1 MFKKVLTIIM
11 GLGLA
16 IGAQAQIDPDDILF
30 WVGHGDAHAIVAIQW
45 DEDEVGLAW
54 GVNYDE
60 EVYLSVQDALDTIA
74 LYDPR
79 FNYRFSRYGSAGT
92 IMGFSSLNYDDGTLS
107 LSKGNTETPCVWVED
122 YSADP
127 SDWDW
132 DAAVEEENGIIL
144 ISTGC
149 YQSYTGIE
157 PVDPIS
163 YELPTDATIAF
174 SDILYWVG
182 EGSDSAALI
191 VNFGIP
197 DTAFAWGYRFNGS
210 ATVQQMTDAITAADP
225 RFWVVGLPSLYP
237 QGDIFF
243 IIDNGDTLKLSG
255 RDEENPGNYWEAL
268 INGGVSYSGASQTLV
283 NGDVF
288 KYGDQRA
295 ASRVCLQS
303 MDYGGVTYCMQS
315 AWPKAPTPVSV
326 PEVTPETP
334 VEATIAA
341 SDILYWVGEG
351 QNQAIMAINW
361 ADTALAWGYRF
372 DGNKTVANMMSDIAA
387 ADPRFSYTTGTYG
400 IDDILFARAEGDTL
414 RKQANSWWGSTQNG
428 VMDGGMSQPLHNN
441 DFEKWAEPA
450 AGIAVDST
458 YYGEEWGWSY
468 TYVYPMTIHP
478 VSVPAAA
485 PEPIELCTTVYPLPY
500 IEDFS
505 GYTDDQS
512 VRVTEVRAPMPT
524 CWTVLGNGRFHTD
537 YDTTPNTAAI
547 YFAGIGYATST
558 NSYGCMEVGNPY
570 FALIACQMHNGTY
583 EPGIQG
589 YNNYGGKRF
598 AILPMFD
605 HPLGQTMLTFNRRS
619 IARSGAALMIGYI
632 INDTADFTAVDS
644 LPMDYRITHFDTIHF
659 SDYSN
664 IPENARL
671 TLLWKSVDTVV
682 TGFPSNYYCGLDN
695 VKVELNP
702 NMPEPVPV
710 EATIAASDILYWV
723 GEGQNQAIM
732 AINWPDTALAWGYR
746 FDGNKTVANM
756 VNDITAA
763 DPRLSYTTGAYG
775 IDDILFARA
784 EGDTLRKS
792 SSDSWWSSTNNGAS
806 DAGMGQPLHNND
818 FEKWVEST
826 TGIKIDSTW
835 VEAYGG
841 YWEYTYVYPM
851 TIHPVSEP
859 EVTPEVPVEA
869 TIAAS
874 DILYWVGEGQNQ
886 AIMAINWPDTALAW
900 GYRFDGNKTVAN
912 MMDDITAADPRLSYT
927 TGAYGIDDILFA
939 RAEGDTLRKSSSDSW
954 WSSTNNGMSDAGMGQ
969 PLHNNDFEKW
979 AEPAAGVVVDSFS
992 YVWDSVTYWSY
1003 IYVYPMTIHPVS
1015 VPDTTG
1021 TNPQPHPEH
1030 GPFCGAVGT
1039 EGCDAIDGHS
1049 SSIVAWATGVSV
1061 VRGLDDIAVPD
1072 GPRVIYGSE
1081 SDAVG
1086 PIDFTTTTAV
1096 SLGDGGSATVTFAH
1110 PIRNGEGPD
1119 FAVFEN
1125 SFNDYFLELGFVEVS
1140 TDGERFVRFPATS
1153 LTQTETQ
1160 VVSEVDPTFINNL
1173 AGKYRV
1179 GYGTPFD
1186 LEELRDSTGINI
1198 DSIVYVR
1205 IVDVVGSINPQYAT
1219 YDAYGHIVNDPYPTS
1234 DPTGNWRS
1242 GGFDLTGVAVMYE
1255 NTNGSSEVA
1264 VDATIDQDAI
1274 LFWTGNGQ
1282 NSAVIAVNWAAPD
1295 TCLAWGV
1302 KWNGNATVQDLM
1314 DTIVAYDSRFTYTG
1328 TGMLSDIIYTADGHT
1343 FLLTAESA
1351 SPWGNYWMYNI
1362 NGAAAQ
1368 EMFNTQQVNNG
1379 DFVKWGDPNSGIMV
1393 DSTNWGYVWTTTVT
1407 PVSVPTVGI
1416 DDVKVAIEAL
1426 WPNPTTDVV
1435 NVSINRPVKAELYDL
1450 NGRSM
1455 AAFNLH
1461 EGTNVISLAHL
1472 NAGVYML
1479 RAEGTVMK
1487 VVKK

>member
-127 SDWDW
+127 NDWDW
-132 DAAVEEENGIIL
+132 EAAVEEENGIIL

-174 SDILYWVG
+174 NDILYWVG

-225 RFWVVGLPSLYP
+225 RFWVVGRPSWYP
-237 QGDIFF
+237 DGDIFF

-255 RDEENPGNYWEAL
+255 RDEENPGNYWEAN
-268 INGGVSYSGASQTLV
+268 INGNASFGGNEQTLV

-387 ADPRFSYTTGTYG
+387 ADPRFSYTMNGTY

-414 RKQANSWWGSTQNG
+414 RKQAYSWWSSAQNG
-428 VMDGGMSQPLHNN
+428 TMDAGMGQALHNN
-441 DFEKWAEPA
+441 DFEKWTEPA
-450 AGIAVDST
+450 AGVIVDSIWVDA
-458 YYGEEWGWSY
+458 YGGYWDY

-500 IEDFS
+500 TEDFS

-512 VRVTEVRAPMPT
+512 VRVTEVRAPIPT
-524 CWTVLGNGRFHTD
+524 CWTVLGDGRFHAD
-537 YDTTPNTAAI
+537 YDTTPNTANI
-547 YFAGIGYATST
+547 FFAGVGYATST

-695 VKVELNP
+695 VKVELDP
-702 NMPEPVPV
+702 NMPEPVPE

-732 AINWPDTALAWGYR
+732 AINWPDPALAWGYR

-756 VNDITAA
+756 VN
-763 DPRLSYTTGAYG
+763 
-775 IDDILFARA
+775 
-784 EGDTLRKS
+784 
-792 SSDSWWSSTNNGAS
+792 
-806 DAGMGQPLHNND
+806 
-818 FEKWVEST
+818 
-826 TGIKIDSTW
+826 
-835 VEAYGG
+835 
-841 YWEYTYVYPM
+841 
-851 TIHPVSEP
+851 
-859 EVTPEVPVEA
+859 
-869 TIAAS
+869 
-874 DILYWVGEGQNQ
+874 
-886 AIMAINWPDTALAW
+886 
-900 GYRFDGNKTVAN
+900 
-912 MMDDITAADPRLSYT
+912 DITAADPRLSYT

-1072 GPRVIYGSE
+1072 GPHVIYGSE

-1096 SLGDGGSATVTFAH
+1096 SLGDGGNATVTFAH
-1110 PIRNGEGPD
+1110 AIRNGEGPD

-1205 IVDVVGSINPQYAT
+1205 IVDVVGSIDPQYAT

-1255 NTNGSSEVA
+1255 NTDGSSEVA

-1302 KWNGNATVQDLM
+1302 KWNGSATVQDLM

-1343 FLLTAESA
+1343 FQLTAESA

-1379 DFVKWGDPNSGIMV
+1379 DFVKWGDPNSGIMI
-1393 DSTNWGYVWTTTVT
+1393 DSANWAYVWTTTVT

-1416 DDVKVAIEAL
+1416 DDVKVAIETL

>member
-1 MFKKVLTIIM
+1 MKKKLTLLLSILAFSAASYAQWDPVFNPTVAQDDIQFWTGTGSNRAVIAITWNDDVAGNIGIAWGVQWNGTTNLKSLM
-11 GLGLA
+11 DTLNLYDPRLSVTGNGAISNLSYQDEELGLDLVGPA
-16 IGAQAQIDPDDILF
+16 GYWWYNWKDANDNDKQSGGVLADMIVSGDFIDWLPMNATTFESEAADEMFMATNPNGSTSTNYPFAESSVQYWAGSGSNSAVVGVGFNGTVLVWGVRWSGNVHVSDLLDTINTLDSRMQIDGISNCYTDYMEYSDGTTSYETEGAGIMYKVNNTFASSICSQNAADGDYIFFSDNFSFPANSYIFVSTPNGGDTPNPNTRPIAVEDIQY
-30 WVGHGDAHAIVAIQW
+30 WVGSGDGSSVVVVSWDDEADDVVA
-45 DEDEVGLAW
+45 LAW
-54 GVNYDE
+54 GVHYDDE
-60 EVYLSVQDALDTIA
+60 YYPSVLDLLDSIKEYDSRFDYTVRRYMGEVYDIHTITYEDGTMSLAQTNTSEISVQVFTEEQIDDV
-74 LYDPR
+74 
-79 FNYRFSRYGSAGT
+79 SGSE
-92 IMGFSSLNYDDGTLS
+92 L
-107 LSKGNTETPCVWVED
+107 ED
-122 YSADP
+122 YSIWDGDMVTISTSGLFLLDDVEAVLPPSTPDP
-127 SDWDW
+127 QQPCE
-132 DAAVEEENGIIL
+132 ALALPYEEN
-144 ISTGC
+144 
-149 YQSYTGIE
+149 
-157 PVDPIS
+157 
-163 YELPTDATIAF
+163 
-174 SDILYWVG
+174 
-182 EGSDSAALI
+182 
-191 VNFGIP
+191 
-197 DTAFAWGYRFNGS
+197 
-210 ATVQQMTDAITAADP
+210 
-225 RFWVVGLPSLYP
+225 
-237 QGDIFF
+237 
-243 IIDNGDTLKLSG
+243 
-255 RDEENPGNYWEAL
+255 
-268 INGGVSYSGASQTLV
+268 
-283 NGDVF
+283 
-288 KYGDQRA
+288 
-295 ASRVCLQS
+295 
-303 MDYGGVTYCMQS
+303 
-315 AWPKAPTPVSV
+315 
-326 PEVTPETP
+326 
-334 VEATIAA
+334 
-341 SDILYWVGEG
+341 
-351 QNQAIMAINW
+351 
-361 ADTALAWGYRF
+361 
-372 DGNKTVANMMSDIAA
+372 
-387 ADPRFSYTTGTYG
+387 
-400 IDDILFARAEGDTL
+400 
-414 RKQANSWWGSTQNG
+414 
-428 VMDGGMSQPLHNN
+428 
-441 DFEKWAEPA
+441 
-450 AGIAVDST
+450 
-458 YYGEEWGWSY
+458 
-468 TYVYPMTIHP
+468 
-478 VSVPAAA
+478 
-485 PEPIELCTTVYPLPY
+485 
-500 IEDFS
+500 FS

-512 VRVTEVRAPMPT
+512 VRPYEARAQMPT
-524 CWTVLGNGRFHTD
+524 CWTILGNG
-537 YDTTPNTAAI
+537 TTQYIPSS
-547 YFAGIGYATST
+547 TST
-558 NSYGCMEVGNPY
+558 NSTY
-570 FALIACQMHNGTY
+570 FGGIGYSTSTNSFGAIVANDPFLSLIGSQIYTGSNASHTSSMTSTGTRRY
-583 EPGIQG
+583 
-589 YNNYGGKRF
+589 
-598 AILPMFD
+598 AMLPTFEQ
-605 HPLGQTMLTFNRRS
+605 PLSQTMLTFDHRT
-619 IARSGAALMIGYI
+619 SGAGARLVVGYVI
-632 INDTADFTAVDS
+632 SDTASFVGLDTMAADNRVLHHDTVHFANYAN
-644 LPMDYRITHFDTIHF
+644 LPA
-659 SDYSN
+659 
-664 IPENARL
+664 NARL
-671 TLLWKSVDTVV
+671 TFMWEV
-682 TGFPSNYYCGLDN
+682 TSTTNSTTGPGYRYCGIDN
-695 VKVELNP
+695 LKVELDN
-702 NMPEPVPV
+702 NAPEP
-710 EATIAASDILYWV
+710 T
-723 GEGQNQAIM
+723 
-732 AINWPDTALAWGYR
+732 
-746 FDGNKTVANM
+746 
-756 VNDITAA
+756 
-763 DPRLSYTTGAYG
+763 
-775 IDDILFARA
+775 
-784 EGDTLRKS
+784 
-792 SSDSWWSSTNNGAS
+792 
-806 DAGMGQPLHNND
+806 
-818 FEKWVEST
+818 
-826 TGIKIDSTW
+826 
-835 VEAYGG
+835 
-841 YWEYTYVYPM
+841 
-851 TIHPVSEP
+851 
-859 EVTPEVPVEA
+859 PVEA

-954 WSSTNNGMSDAGMGQ
+954 WSSTNNGASDAGMGQ

-979 AEPAAGVVVDSFS
+979 VEGTTGVLVDST
-992 YVWDSVTYWSY
+992 WDEAYGGYWSY
-1003 IYVYPMTIHPVS
+1003 TYVYPMTIHPVS

-1328 TGMLSDIIYTADGHT
+1328 TGSMLSDIIYTADGHT
-1343 FLLTAESA
+1343 FQLTAESA

-1379 DFVKWGDPNSGIMV
+1379 DFVKWGDPNSGIMI
-1393 DSTNWGYVWTTTVT
+1393 DSANWGYVWTTTVT

-1455 AAFNLH
+1455 DAFNLH

>member
-1 MFKKVLTIIM
+1 MKKKLTLLLSILAFSAASYAQWDPVFNPTVAQDDIQFWTGTGSNRAVIAITWNDDVAGNIGIAWGVQWNGTTNLKSLM
-11 GLGLA
+11 DTLNLYDPRLSVTGNGAISNLSYQDEELGLDLVGPA
-16 IGAQAQIDPDDILF
+16 GYWWYNWKDANDNDKQSGGVLADMIVSGDFIDWLPMNATTFESEAADEMFMATNPNGSTSTNYPFAESSVQYWAGSGSNSAVVGVGFNGTVLVWGVRWSGNVHVSDLLDTINTLDSRMQIDGISNCYADYMEYSDGTTSYETEGAGIMYKVNNTFASSICSQNAADGDYIFFSDNFSFPANSYIFVSTPNGGDTPNPNTRPIAVEDIQY
-30 WVGHGDAHAIVAIQW
+30 WVGSGDGSSVVVVSWDDEADDVVA
-45 DEDEVGLAW
+45 LAW
-54 GVNYDE
+54 GVHYDDE
-60 EVYLSVQDALDTIA
+60 YYPSVLDLLDSIKEYDSRFDYTVRRYMGEVYDIHTIT
-74 LYDPR
+74 YE
-79 FNYRFSRYGSAGT
+79 
-92 IMGFSSLNYDDGTLS
+92 DGTMS
-107 LSKGNTETPCVWVED
+107 LAQTNTSSI
-122 YSADP
+122 SAQVY
-127 SDWDW
+127 
-132 DAAVEEENGIIL
+132 AEE
-144 ISTGC
+144 
-149 YQSYTGIE
+149 
-157 PVDPIS
+157 
-163 YELPTDATIAF
+163 
-174 SDILYWVG
+174 
-182 EGSDSAALI
+182 
-191 VNFGIP
+191 
-197 DTAFAWGYRFNGS
+197 
-210 ATVQQMTDAITAADP
+210 
-225 RFWVVGLPSLYP
+225 
-237 QGDIFF
+237 
-243 IIDNGDTLKLSG
+243 
-255 RDEENPGNYWEAL
+255 
-268 INGGVSYSGASQTLV
+268 
-283 NGDVF
+283 
-288 KYGDQRA
+288 
-295 ASRVCLQS
+295 
-303 MDYGGVTYCMQS
+303 
-315 AWPKAPTPVSV
+315 
-326 PEVTPETP
+326 
-334 VEATIAA
+334 
-341 SDILYWVGEG
+341 
-351 QNQAIMAINW
+351 
-361 ADTALAWGYRF
+361 
-372 DGNKTVANMMSDIAA
+372 
-387 ADPRFSYTTGTYG
+387 G
-400 IDDILFARAEGDTL
+400 IDDVSGSDLEYYSVWDGDLVAISTSGLFLLDNVEAVLPPAE
-414 RKQANSWWGSTQNG
+414 Q
-428 VMDGGMSQPLHNN
+428 
-441 DFEKWAEPA
+441 
-450 AGIAVDST
+450 
-458 YYGEEWGWSY
+458 
-468 TYVYPMTIHP
+468 
-478 VSVPAAA
+478 
-485 PEPIELCTTVYPLPY
+485 PEPVELCTTVYPLPY
-500 IEDFS
+500 TEDFS
-505 GYTDDQS
+505 GYTMAS
-512 VRVTEVRAPMPT
+512 GNYPFVASAPMPT
-524 CWTVLGNGRFHTD
+524 CWTVLGNGRFTAA
-537 YDTTPNTAAI
+537 YDTAADAST
-547 YFAGIGYATST
+547 YFGGIGQATST
-558 NSYGCMEVGNPY
+558 NNWGCITPGDPFLSLIVYGNY
-570 FALIACQMHNGTY
+570 DGTY
-583 EPGIQG
+583 ASYVQ
-589 YNNYGGKRF
+589 NHANYGTRRY
-598 AILPMFD
+598 AILPKFD
-605 HPLGQTMLTFNRRS
+605 HSLSQALLTMDHRTGS
-619 IARSGAALMIGYI
+619 YARSGASFIVGYI
-632 INDTADFTAVDS
+632 VSDTSDFTPLVTFLQDRRV
-644 LPMDYRITHFDTIHF
+644 LHHDTVRF
-659 SDYSN
+659 SEYSTT
-664 IPENARL
+664 IPDDARL
-671 TLLWKSVDTVV
+671 TFLWMSTDTNH
-682 TGFPSNYYCGLDN
+682 TGDAPGNYYLGIDN
-695 VKVELNP
+695 LKVELDP
-702 NMPEPVPV
+702 NMPEPVP
-710 EATIAASDILYWV
+710 E
-723 GEGQNQAIM
+723 
-732 AINWPDTALAWGYR
+732 
-746 FDGNKTVANM
+746 
-756 VNDITAA
+756 
-763 DPRLSYTTGAYG
+763 
-775 IDDILFARA
+775 
-784 EGDTLRKS
+784 
-792 SSDSWWSSTNNGAS
+792 
-806 DAGMGQPLHNND
+806 
-818 FEKWVEST
+818 
-826 TGIKIDSTW
+826 
-835 VEAYGG
+835 
-841 YWEYTYVYPM
+841 
-851 TIHPVSEP
+851 
-859 EVTPEVPVEA
+859 EA

-1049 SSIVAWATGVSV
+1049 SSIVAWATSVSV

-1072 GPRVIYGSE
+1072 GPHVIYGSE

-1205 IVDVVGSINPQYAT
+1205 IVDVVGSIDPQYAT

-1328 TGMLSDIIYTADGHT
+1328 TGSMLSDIIYTADGHT
-1343 FLLTAESA
+1343 FQLTAESA

-1379 DFVKWGDPNSGIMV
+1379 DFVKWGDPNSGIMI
-1393 DSTNWGYVWTTTVT
+1393 DSANWGYVWTTTVT

>member
-1 MFKKVLTIIM
+1 MKKKLTLLLSILAFSAASYAQWDPVFNPTVAQDDIQFWTGTGSNRAVIAITWNDDVAGNIGIAWGVQWNGTTNLKSLM
-11 GLGLA
+11 DTLNLYDPRLSVTGNGAISNLSYQDEELGLDLVGPA
-16 IGAQAQIDPDDILF
+16 GYWWYNWKDANDNDKQSGGVLADMIVSGDFIDWLPMNATTFESEAADEMFMATNPNGSTSTNYPFAESSVQYWAGSGSNSAVVGVGFNGTVLVWGVRWSGNVHVSDLLDTINTLDSRMQIDGISNCYADYMEYSDGTTSYETEGAGIMYKVNNTFASSICSQNAADGDYIFFSDNFSFPANSYIFVSTPNGGDTPNPNTRPIAVEDIQY
-30 WVGHGDAHAIVAIQW
+30 WVGSGDGSSVVVVSWDDEADDVVA
-45 DEDEVGLAW
+45 LAW
-54 GVNYDE
+54 GVHYDDE
-60 EVYLSVQDALDTIA
+60 YYPSVLDLLDSIKEYDSRFDYTVRRYMGEVYDIHTIT
-74 LYDPR
+74 YE
-79 FNYRFSRYGSAGT
+79 
-92 IMGFSSLNYDDGTLS
+92 DGTMS
-107 LSKGNTETPCVWVED
+107 LAQTNTSSI
-122 YSADP
+122 SAQVY
-127 SDWDW
+127 
-132 DAAVEEENGIIL
+132 AEE
-144 ISTGC
+144 
-149 YQSYTGIE
+149 
-157 PVDPIS
+157 
-163 YELPTDATIAF
+163 
-174 SDILYWVG
+174 
-182 EGSDSAALI
+182 
-191 VNFGIP
+191 
-197 DTAFAWGYRFNGS
+197 
-210 ATVQQMTDAITAADP
+210 
-225 RFWVVGLPSLYP
+225 
-237 QGDIFF
+237 
-243 IIDNGDTLKLSG
+243 
-255 RDEENPGNYWEAL
+255 
-268 INGGVSYSGASQTLV
+268 
-283 NGDVF
+283 
-288 KYGDQRA
+288 
-295 ASRVCLQS
+295 
-303 MDYGGVTYCMQS
+303 
-315 AWPKAPTPVSV
+315 
-326 PEVTPETP
+326 
-334 VEATIAA
+334 
-341 SDILYWVGEG
+341 
-351 QNQAIMAINW
+351 
-361 ADTALAWGYRF
+361 
-372 DGNKTVANMMSDIAA
+372 
-387 ADPRFSYTTGTYG
+387 G
-400 IDDILFARAEGDTL
+400 IDDVSGSDLEYYSVWDGDLVAISTSGLFLLDNVEAVLPPAE
-414 RKQANSWWGSTQNG
+414 Q
-428 VMDGGMSQPLHNN
+428 
-441 DFEKWAEPA
+441 
-450 AGIAVDST
+450 
-458 YYGEEWGWSY
+458 
-468 TYVYPMTIHP
+468 
-478 VSVPAAA
+478 
-485 PEPIELCTTVYPLPY
+485 PEPVELCTTVYPLPY
-500 IEDFS
+500 TEDFS
-505 GYTDDQS
+505 GYTMAS
-512 VRVTEVRAPMPT
+512 GNYPFVASAPMPT
-524 CWTVLGNGRFHTD
+524 CWTVLGNGRFTAA
-537 YDTTPNTAAI
+537 YDTAADAST
-547 YFAGIGYATST
+547 YFGGIGQATST
-558 NSYGCMEVGNPY
+558 NNWGCITPGDPFLSLTVYGNY
-570 FALIACQMHNGTY
+570 DGTY
-583 EPGIQG
+583 ASYVQ
-589 YNNYGGKRF
+589 NHANYGTRRY
-598 AILPMFD
+598 AILPKFD
-605 HPLGQTMLTFNRRS
+605 HSLSQALLTMDHRTGS
-619 IARSGAALMIGYI
+619 YARSGASFIVGYI
-632 INDTADFTAVDS
+632 VSDTSDFTPLVTFLQDRRV
-644 LPMDYRITHFDTIHF
+644 LHHDTVRF
-659 SDYSN
+659 SEYSTT
-664 IPENARL
+664 IPDDARL
-671 TLLWKSVDTVV
+671 TFLWMSTDTNH
-682 TGFPSNYYCGLDN
+682 TGDAPGYYYLGIDN
-695 VKVELNP
+695 LKVELDP

-756 VNDITAA
+756 VN
-763 DPRLSYTTGAYG
+763 
-775 IDDILFARA
+775 
-784 EGDTLRKS
+784 
-792 SSDSWWSSTNNGAS
+792 
-806 DAGMGQPLHNND
+806 
-818 FEKWVEST
+818 
-826 TGIKIDSTW
+826 
-835 VEAYGG
+835 
-841 YWEYTYVYPM
+841 
-851 TIHPVSEP
+851 
-859 EVTPEVPVEA
+859 
-869 TIAAS
+869 
-874 DILYWVGEGQNQ
+874 
-886 AIMAINWPDTALAW
+886 
-900 GYRFDGNKTVAN
+900 
-912 MMDDITAADPRLSYT
+912 DITAADPRLSYT

-1021 TNPQPHPEH
+1021 TNPQPQPEH

-1072 GPRVIYGSE
+1072 GPHVIYGSE

-1205 IVDVVGSINPQYAT
+1205 IVDVVGSIDPQYAT

-1343 FLLTAESA
+1343 FQLTAESA

-1379 DFVKWGDPNSGIMV
+1379 DFVKWGDPNSGIMI

>member
-16 IGAQAQIDPDDILF
+16 IGAQAQIDPNDILF

-127 SDWDW
+127 NDWDW
-132 DAAVEEENGIIL
+132 EAAVEEENGIIL

-174 SDILYWVG
+174 NDILYWVG

-225 RFWVVGLPSLYP
+225 RFWVVGRPSWYP
-237 QGDIFF
+237 DGDIFF

-414 RKQANSWWGSTQNG
+414 RKSSSDSWWSSTNNG
-428 VMDGGMSQPLHNN
+428 ASDAGMGQPLHNN
-441 DFEKWAEPA
+441 DFEKWAESTT
-450 AGIAVDST
+450 GIKIDST
-458 YYGEEWGWSY
+458 WVEAYGGYWDY

-500 IEDFS
+500 TEDFS
-505 GYTDDQS
+505 GYTMAS
-512 VRVTEVRAPMPT
+512 GNYPFVASAPMPT
-524 CWTVLGNGRFHTD
+524 CWTVLGNGRFTAA
-537 YDTTPNTAAI
+537 YDTAADAST
-547 YFAGIGYATST
+547 FFGGIGQATTT
-558 NSYGCMEVGNPY
+558 NNWGCITPGDPFLSLTVYGNY
-570 FALIACQMHNGTY
+570 DGTY
-583 EPGIQG
+583 ASYVQ
-589 YNNYGGKRF
+589 NHANYGTRRY
-598 AILPMFD
+598 AILPKFD
-605 HPLGQTMLTFNRRS
+605 HSLSQALLTMDHRTGS
-619 IARSGAALMIGYI
+619 YARSGASFIVGYI
-632 INDTADFTAVDS
+632 VSDTSDFTPLVTFLQDRRV
-644 LPMDYRITHFDTIHF
+644 LHHDTVRF
-659 SDYSN
+659 SEYSTT
-664 IPENARL
+664 IPDDARL
-671 TLLWKSVDTVV
+671 TFLWMSTDTNH
-682 TGFPSNYYCGLDN
+682 TGDAPGYYYLGIDN
-695 VKVELNP
+695 LKVELDP

-775 IDDILFARA
+775 IDDILFAR
-784 EGDTLRKS
+784 G
-792 SSDSWWSSTNNGAS
+792 
-806 DAGMGQPLHNND
+806 
-818 FEKWVEST
+818 
-826 TGIKIDSTW
+826 
-835 VEAYGG
+835 
-841 YWEYTYVYPM
+841 
-851 TIHPVSEP
+851 
-859 EVTPEVPVEA
+859 
-869 TIAAS
+869 
-874 DILYWVGEGQNQ
+874 
-886 AIMAINWPDTALAW
+886 
-900 GYRFDGNKTVAN
+900 
-912 MMDDITAADPRLSYT
+912 
-927 TGAYGIDDILFA
+927 
-939 RAEGDTLRKSSSDSW
+939 EGDTLRKSSSDSW

-979 AEPAAGVVVDSFS
+979 VEGTTGIKIDSTWVEA
-992 YVWDSVTYWSY
+992 YGGYWEY
-1003 IYVYPMTIHPVS
+1003 TYVYPMTIHPVS

-1198 DSIVYVR
+1198 DSIAYVR

-1343 FLLTAESA
+1343 FQLTAESA

-1379 DFVKWGDPNSGIMV
+1379 DFVKWGDPNSGIMI

>member
-1 MFKKVLTIIM
+1 MKKKLTLLLSILAFSAASYAQWGDPVFNPTVAQDDIQFWTGTGSNRAVIAITWNDDVAGNIGIAWGVQWNGTTNLKSLM
-11 GLGLA
+11 DTLNLYDPRLSVTGNGAISNLSYQDEELGLDLVGPA
-16 IGAQAQIDPDDILF
+16 GYWWYNWKDANDNDKQSGGVLADMIVSGDFIDWLPMNATTFESEAADEMFMATNPNGSTSTNYPFAESSVQYWAGSGSNSAVVGVGFNGTVLVWGVRWSGNVHVSDLLDTINTLDSRMQIDGISNCYTDYMEYSDGTTSYETEGAGIMYKVNNTFASSICSQNAADGDYIFFSDNFSFPANSYIFVSTPNGGDTPNPNTRPIAVEDIQY
-30 WVGHGDAHAIVAIQW
+30 WVGSGDGNSVVVVSWDDEADDVVA
-45 DEDEVGLAW
+45 LAW
-54 GVNYDE
+54 GVHYDDE
-60 EVYLSVQDALDTIA
+60 YYPSVLDLLDSIKEYDSRFDYTVRRYRGEVYDIHTITYEDGTMSLAQTNTSEISVQVFTEEQIDDV
-74 LYDPR
+74 
-79 FNYRFSRYGSAGT
+79 SGSE
-92 IMGFSSLNYDDGTLS
+92 L
-107 LSKGNTETPCVWVED
+107 ED
-122 YSADP
+122 YSIWDGDMVTISTSGLFLLDDVEAVLPPSTPDP
-127 SDWDW
+127 QQPCE
-132 DAAVEEENGIIL
+132 ALVLPYEEN
-144 ISTGC
+144 
-149 YQSYTGIE
+149 
-157 PVDPIS
+157 
-163 YELPTDATIAF
+163 
-174 SDILYWVG
+174 
-182 EGSDSAALI
+182 
-191 VNFGIP
+191 
-197 DTAFAWGYRFNGS
+197 
-210 ATVQQMTDAITAADP
+210 
-225 RFWVVGLPSLYP
+225 
-237 QGDIFF
+237 
-243 IIDNGDTLKLSG
+243 
-255 RDEENPGNYWEAL
+255 
-268 INGGVSYSGASQTLV
+268 
-283 NGDVF
+283 
-288 KYGDQRA
+288 
-295 ASRVCLQS
+295 
-303 MDYGGVTYCMQS
+303 
-315 AWPKAPTPVSV
+315 
-326 PEVTPETP
+326 
-334 VEATIAA
+334 
-341 SDILYWVGEG
+341 
-351 QNQAIMAINW
+351 
-361 ADTALAWGYRF
+361 
-372 DGNKTVANMMSDIAA
+372 
-387 ADPRFSYTTGTYG
+387 
-400 IDDILFARAEGDTL
+400 
-414 RKQANSWWGSTQNG
+414 
-428 VMDGGMSQPLHNN
+428 
-441 DFEKWAEPA
+441 
-450 AGIAVDST
+450 
-458 YYGEEWGWSY
+458 
-468 TYVYPMTIHP
+468 
-478 VSVPAAA
+478 
-485 PEPIELCTTVYPLPY
+485 
-500 IEDFS
+500 FS

-512 VRVTEVRAPMPT
+512 VRPYEARAQMPT
-524 CWTVLGNGRFHTD
+524 CWTILGNG
-537 YDTTPNTAAI
+537 TTQYIPSS
-547 YFAGIGYATST
+547 TST
-558 NSYGCMEVGNPY
+558 NSTY
-570 FALIACQMHNGTY
+570 FGGIGYSTSTNSFGAIAAHDPFLSLIGSQIYTGSNASHTSSMTSTGTRRY
-583 EPGIQG
+583 
-589 YNNYGGKRF
+589 
-598 AILPMFD
+598 AMLPTFEQ
-605 HPLGQTMLTFNRRS
+605 PLSQTMLTFDHRT
-619 IARSGAALMIGYI
+619 SGAGARLVVGYVI
-632 INDTADFTAVDS
+632 SDTASFVGLDTMAADNRVLHHDTVHFANYAN
-644 LPMDYRITHFDTIHF
+644 LPA
-659 SDYSN
+659 
-664 IPENARL
+664 NARL
-671 TLLWKSVDTVV
+671 TFMWEV
-682 TGFPSNYYCGLDN
+682 TSTTNSTTGPGYRYCGIDN
-695 VKVELNP
+695 LKVEFDN
-702 NMPEPVPV
+702 NAPEPTPV

-763 DPRLSYTTGAYG
+763 DPRLSYTTGTYG

-818 FEKWVEST
+818 FEKWVEGT
-826 TGIKIDSTW
+826 TGVLVDSTW
-835 VEAYGG
+835 DEAYGG
-841 YWEYTYVYPM
+841 YW
-851 TIHPVSEP
+851 
-859 EVTPEVPVEA
+859 
-869 TIAAS
+869 
-874 DILYWVGEGQNQ
+874 
-886 AIMAINWPDTALAW
+886 
-900 GYRFDGNKTVAN
+900 
-912 MMDDITAADPRLSYT
+912 SYT
-927 TGAYGIDDILFA
+927 
-939 RAEGDTLRKSSSDSW
+939 
-954 WSSTNNGMSDAGMGQ
+954 
-969 PLHNNDFEKW
+969 
-979 AEPAAGVVVDSFS
+979 
-992 YVWDSVTYWSY
+992 
-1003 IYVYPMTIHPVS
+1003 YVYPMTIHPVS

-1021 TNPQPHPEH
+1021 TNPQPQPEL

-1205 IVDVVGSINPQYAT
+1205 IVDVVGSIDPQYAT

-1328 TGMLSDIIYTADGHT
+1328 TGSMLSDIIYTADGHT
-1343 FLLTAESA
+1343 FQLTAESA

-1379 DFVKWGDPNSGIMV
+1379 DFVKWGDPNSGIMI
-1393 DSTNWGYVWTTTVT
+1393 DSANWGYVWTTTVT

-1461 EGTNVISLAHL
+1461 EGTNAISLAHL
-1472 NAGVYML
+1472 NSGVYML

>member
-1 MFKKVLTIIM
+1 MKKKLTLLLSILAFSAASYAQWDPVFNPTVAQDDIQFWTGTGSNRAVIAITWNDDVAGNIGIAWGVQWNGTTNLKSLM
-11 GLGLA
+11 DTLNLYDPRLSVTGNGAISNLSYQDEELGLDLVGPA
-16 IGAQAQIDPDDILF
+16 GYWWYNWKDANDNDKQSGGVLADMIVSGDFIDWLPMNATTFESEAADEMFMATNPNGSTSTNYPFAESSVQYWAGSGSNSAVVGVGFNGTVLVWGVRWSGNVHVSDLLDTINTLDSRMQIDGISNCYADYMEYSDGTTSYETEGAGIMYKVNNTFASSICSQNAADGDYIFFSDNFSFPANSYIFVSTPNGGDTPNPNTRPIAVEDIQY
-30 WVGHGDAHAIVAIQW
+30 WVGSGDGSSVVVVSWDDEADDVVA
-45 DEDEVGLAW
+45 LAW
-54 GVNYDE
+54 GVHYDDE
-60 EVYLSVQDALDTIA
+60 YYPSVLDLLDSIKEYDSRFDYTVRRYMGEVYDIHTIT
-74 LYDPR
+74 YE
-79 FNYRFSRYGSAGT
+79 
-92 IMGFSSLNYDDGTLS
+92 DGTMS
-107 LSKGNTETPCVWVED
+107 LAQTNTSSI
-122 YSADP
+122 SAQVY
-127 SDWDW
+127 
-132 DAAVEEENGIIL
+132 AEE
-144 ISTGC
+144 
-149 YQSYTGIE
+149 
-157 PVDPIS
+157 
-163 YELPTDATIAF
+163 
-174 SDILYWVG
+174 
-182 EGSDSAALI
+182 
-191 VNFGIP
+191 
-197 DTAFAWGYRFNGS
+197 
-210 ATVQQMTDAITAADP
+210 
-225 RFWVVGLPSLYP
+225 
-237 QGDIFF
+237 
-243 IIDNGDTLKLSG
+243 
-255 RDEENPGNYWEAL
+255 
-268 INGGVSYSGASQTLV
+268 
-283 NGDVF
+283 
-288 KYGDQRA
+288 
-295 ASRVCLQS
+295 
-303 MDYGGVTYCMQS
+303 
-315 AWPKAPTPVSV
+315 
-326 PEVTPETP
+326 
-334 VEATIAA
+334 
-341 SDILYWVGEG
+341 
-351 QNQAIMAINW
+351 
-361 ADTALAWGYRF
+361 
-372 DGNKTVANMMSDIAA
+372 
-387 ADPRFSYTTGTYG
+387 G
-400 IDDILFARAEGDTL
+400 IDDVSGSDLEYYSVWDGDLVAISTSGLFLLDNVEAVLPPAE
-414 RKQANSWWGSTQNG
+414 Q
-428 VMDGGMSQPLHNN
+428 
-441 DFEKWAEPA
+441 
-450 AGIAVDST
+450 
-458 YYGEEWGWSY
+458 
-468 TYVYPMTIHP
+468 
-478 VSVPAAA
+478 
-485 PEPIELCTTVYPLPY
+485 PEPVELCTTVYPLPY
-500 IEDFS
+500 TEDFS
-505 GYTDDQS
+505 GYTMAS
-512 VRVTEVRAPMPT
+512 GNYPFVASAPMPT
-524 CWTVLGNGRFHTD
+524 CWTVLGNGRFTAA
-537 YDTTPNTAAI
+537 YDTAADAST
-547 YFAGIGYATST
+547 YFGGIGQATST
-558 NSYGCMEVGNPY
+558 NNWGCITPGDPFLSLTVYGNY
-570 FALIACQMHNGTY
+570 DGTY
-583 EPGIQG
+583 ASYVQ
-589 YNNYGGKRF
+589 NHANYGTRRY
-598 AILPMFD
+598 AILPKFD
-605 HPLGQTMLTFNRRS
+605 HSLSQALLTMDHRTGS
-619 IARSGAALMIGYI
+619 YARSGASFIVGYI
-632 INDTADFTAVDS
+632 VSDTSDFTPLVTFLQDRRV
-644 LPMDYRITHFDTIHF
+644 LHHDTVRF
-659 SDYSN
+659 SEYSTT
-664 IPENARL
+664 IPDDARL
-671 TLLWKSVDTVV
+671 TFLWMSTDTNH
-682 TGFPSNYYCGLDN
+682 TGDAPGYYYLGIDN
-695 VKVELNP
+695 LKVELDP

-792 SSDSWWSSTNNGAS
+792 SSDSWWSSTNNG
-806 DAGMGQPLHNND
+806 
-818 FEKWVEST
+818 
-826 TGIKIDSTW
+826 
-835 VEAYGG
+835 
-841 YWEYTYVYPM
+841 
-851 TIHPVSEP
+851 
-859 EVTPEVPVEA
+859 
-869 TIAAS
+869 
-874 DILYWVGEGQNQ
+874 
-886 AIMAINWPDTALAW
+886 
-900 GYRFDGNKTVAN
+900 
-912 MMDDITAADPRLSYT
+912 
-927 TGAYGIDDILFA
+927 
-939 RAEGDTLRKSSSDSW
+939 
-954 WSSTNNGMSDAGMGQ
+954 MSDAGMGQ
-969 PLHNNDFEKW
+969 PLQNNDFEKW

-1072 GPRVIYGSE
+1072 GPHVIYGSE

-1160 VVSEVDPTFINNL
+1160 VVSEVDPTFIKNL

-1205 IVDVVGSINPQYAT
+1205 IVDVVGSIDPQYAT

-1343 FLLTAESA
+1343 FQLTAESA

-1393 DSTNWGYVWTTTVT
+1393 DSINWGYVWTTTVT

-1461 EGTNVISLAHL
+1461 EGTNAISLAHL

>member
-1 MFKKVLTIIM
+1 MKKKLTLLLSILAFSAASYAQWGDPVFNPTVAQDDIQFWTGTGSNRAVIAITWNDDVAGNIGIAWGVQWNGTTNLKSLM
-11 GLGLA
+11 DTLNLYDPRLSVTGNGAISNLSYQDEELGLDLVGPA
-16 IGAQAQIDPDDILF
+16 GYWWYNWKDANDNDKQSGGVLADMIVSGDFIDWLPMNATTFESEAADEMFMATNPNGSTSTNYPFAESSVQYWAGSGSNSAVVGVGFNGTVLVWGVRWSGNVHVSDLLDTINTLDSRMQIDGISNCYADYMEYSDGTTSYETEGAGIMYKVNNTFASSICSQNAADGDYIFFSDNFSFPANSYIFVSTPNGGDTPNPNTRPIAVEDIQY
-30 WVGHGDAHAIVAIQW
+30 WVGSGDGSSVVVVSWDDEADDVVA
-45 DEDEVGLAW
+45 LAW
-54 GVNYDE
+54 GVHYDDE
-60 EVYLSVQDALDTIA
+60 YYPSVLDLLDSIKEYDSRFDYSVRRYMGEVYNIHTIT
-74 LYDPR
+74 YE
-79 FNYRFSRYGSAGT
+79 
-92 IMGFSSLNYDDGTLS
+92 DGTMS
-107 LSKGNTETPCVWVED
+107 LAQTNTSSI
-122 YSADP
+122 SAQVY
-127 SDWDW
+127 
-132 DAAVEEENGIIL
+132 AEE
-144 ISTGC
+144 
-149 YQSYTGIE
+149 
-157 PVDPIS
+157 
-163 YELPTDATIAF
+163 
-174 SDILYWVG
+174 
-182 EGSDSAALI
+182 
-191 VNFGIP
+191 
-197 DTAFAWGYRFNGS
+197 
-210 ATVQQMTDAITAADP
+210 
-225 RFWVVGLPSLYP
+225 
-237 QGDIFF
+237 
-243 IIDNGDTLKLSG
+243 
-255 RDEENPGNYWEAL
+255 
-268 INGGVSYSGASQTLV
+268 
-283 NGDVF
+283 
-288 KYGDQRA
+288 
-295 ASRVCLQS
+295 
-303 MDYGGVTYCMQS
+303 
-315 AWPKAPTPVSV
+315 
-326 PEVTPETP
+326 
-334 VEATIAA
+334 
-341 SDILYWVGEG
+341 
-351 QNQAIMAINW
+351 
-361 ADTALAWGYRF
+361 
-372 DGNKTVANMMSDIAA
+372 
-387 ADPRFSYTTGTYG
+387 G
-400 IDDILFARAEGDTL
+400 IDDVSGSDLEYYSVWDGDLVAISTSGLFLLDNVEAVLPPAE
-414 RKQANSWWGSTQNG
+414 Q
-428 VMDGGMSQPLHNN
+428 
-441 DFEKWAEPA
+441 
-450 AGIAVDST
+450 
-458 YYGEEWGWSY
+458 
-468 TYVYPMTIHP
+468 
-478 VSVPAAA
+478 
-485 PEPIELCTTVYPLPY
+485 PEPVELCTTVYPLPY
-500 IEDFS
+500 TEDFS
-505 GYTDDQS
+505 GYTMAS
-512 VRVTEVRAPMPT
+512 GNYPFVASAPMPT
-524 CWTVLGNGRFHTD
+524 CWTVLGNGRFTAA
-537 YDTTPNTAAI
+537 YDTAADAST
-547 YFAGIGYATST
+547 YFGGIGQATST
-558 NSYGCMEVGNPY
+558 NNWGCITPGDPFLSLTVYGNY
-570 FALIACQMHNGTY
+570 DGTY
-583 EPGIQG
+583 ASYVQ
-589 YNNYGGKRF
+589 NHANYGTRRY
-598 AILPMFD
+598 AILPKFD
-605 HPLGQTMLTFNRRS
+605 HSLSQALLTMDHRTGS
-619 IARSGAALMIGYI
+619 YARSGASFIVGYI
-632 INDTADFTAVDS
+632 VSDTSDFTPLVTFLQDRRV
-644 LPMDYRITHFDTIHF
+644 LHHDTVRF
-659 SDYSN
+659 SEYSTT
-664 IPENARL
+664 IPDDARL
-671 TLLWKSVDTVV
+671 TFLWMSTDTNH
-682 TGFPSNYYCGLDN
+682 TGDAPGYYYLGIDN
-695 VKVELNP
+695 LKVELDP

-756 VNDITAA
+756 VN
-763 DPRLSYTTGAYG
+763 
-775 IDDILFARA
+775 
-784 EGDTLRKS
+784 
-792 SSDSWWSSTNNGAS
+792 
-806 DAGMGQPLHNND
+806 
-818 FEKWVEST
+818 
-826 TGIKIDSTW
+826 
-835 VEAYGG
+835 
-841 YWEYTYVYPM
+841 
-851 TIHPVSEP
+851 
-859 EVTPEVPVEA
+859 
-869 TIAAS
+869 
-874 DILYWVGEGQNQ
+874 
-886 AIMAINWPDTALAW
+886 
-900 GYRFDGNKTVAN
+900 
-912 MMDDITAADPRLSYT
+912 DITAADPRLSYT

-1072 GPRVIYGSE
+1072 GPHVIYGSE

-1160 VVSEVDPTFINNL
+1160 VVSEVDPTFIKNL

-1343 FLLTAESA
+1343 FQLTAESA

-1393 DSTNWGYVWTTTVT
+1393 DSINWGYVWTTTVT

>member
-1 MFKKVLTIIM
+1 MKKKLTLLLSILAFSAASYAQWDPVFNPTVAQDDIQFWTGTGSNRAVIAITWNDDVAGNIGIAWGVQWNGTTNLKSLM
-11 GLGLA
+11 DTLNLYDPRLSVTGNGAISNLSYQDEELGLDLVGPA
-16 IGAQAQIDPDDILF
+16 GYWWYNWKDANDNDKQSGGVLADMIVSGDFIDWLPMNATTFESEAADEMFMATNPNGSTSTNYPFAESSVQYWAGSGSNSAVVGVGFNGTVLVWGVRWSGNVHVSDLLDTINTLDSRMQIDGISNCYADYMEYSDGTTSYETEGAGIMYKVNNTFASSICSQNAADGDYIFFSDNFSFPANSYIFVSTPNGGDTPNPNTRPIAVEDIQY
-30 WVGHGDAHAIVAIQW
+30 WVGSGDGSSVVVVSWDDEADDVVA
-45 DEDEVGLAW
+45 LAW
-54 GVNYDE
+54 GVHYDDE
-60 EVYLSVQDALDTIA
+60 YYPSVLDLLDSIKEYDSRFDYSVRRYMGEVYDIHTIT
-74 LYDPR
+74 YE
-79 FNYRFSRYGSAGT
+79 
-92 IMGFSSLNYDDGTLS
+92 DGTMNLAQT
-107 LSKGNTETPCVWVED
+107 NTSSI
-122 YSADP
+122 SAQVY
-127 SDWDW
+127 
-132 DAAVEEENGIIL
+132 AEE
-144 ISTGC
+144 
-149 YQSYTGIE
+149 
-157 PVDPIS
+157 
-163 YELPTDATIAF
+163 
-174 SDILYWVG
+174 
-182 EGSDSAALI
+182 
-191 VNFGIP
+191 
-197 DTAFAWGYRFNGS
+197 
-210 ATVQQMTDAITAADP
+210 
-225 RFWVVGLPSLYP
+225 
-237 QGDIFF
+237 
-243 IIDNGDTLKLSG
+243 
-255 RDEENPGNYWEAL
+255 
-268 INGGVSYSGASQTLV
+268 
-283 NGDVF
+283 
-288 KYGDQRA
+288 
-295 ASRVCLQS
+295 
-303 MDYGGVTYCMQS
+303 
-315 AWPKAPTPVSV
+315 
-326 PEVTPETP
+326 
-334 VEATIAA
+334 
-341 SDILYWVGEG
+341 
-351 QNQAIMAINW
+351 
-361 ADTALAWGYRF
+361 
-372 DGNKTVANMMSDIAA
+372 
-387 ADPRFSYTTGTYG
+387 G
-400 IDDILFARAEGDTL
+400 IDDVSGSDLEYYSVWDGDLVAISTSGLFLLDNVEAVLPPAE
-414 RKQANSWWGSTQNG
+414 Q
-428 VMDGGMSQPLHNN
+428 
-441 DFEKWAEPA
+441 
-450 AGIAVDST
+450 
-458 YYGEEWGWSY
+458 
-468 TYVYPMTIHP
+468 
-478 VSVPAAA
+478 
-485 PEPIELCTTVYPLPY
+485 PEPVELCTTVYPLPY
-500 IEDFS
+500 TEDFS
-505 GYTDDQS
+505 GYTMAS
-512 VRVTEVRAPMPT
+512 GNYPFVASAPMPT
-524 CWTVLGNGRFHTD
+524 CWTVLGNGRFTAA
-537 YDTTPNTAAI
+537 YDTAADAST
-547 YFAGIGYATST
+547 FFGGIGQATTT
-558 NSYGCMEVGNPY
+558 NNWGCITPGDPFLSLTVYGNY
-570 FALIACQMHNGTY
+570 DGTY
-583 EPGIQG
+583 ASYVQ
-589 YNNYGGKRF
+589 NHANYGTRRY
-598 AILPMFD
+598 AILPKFD
-605 HPLGQTMLTFNRRS
+605 HSLSQALLTMDHRTGS
-619 IARSGAALMIGYI
+619 YARSGASFIVGYI
-632 INDTADFTAVDS
+632 VSDTSDFTPLVTFLQDRRV
-644 LPMDYRITHFDTIHF
+644 LHHDTVRF
-659 SDYSN
+659 SEYSTT
-664 IPENARL
+664 IPDDARL
-671 TLLWKSVDTVV
+671 TFLWMSTDTNH
-682 TGFPSNYYCGLDN
+682 TGDAPGYYYLGIDN
-695 VKVELNP
+695 LKVELDP

-792 SSDSWWSSTNNGAS
+792 SSYSWWSSTNNGAS

-818 FEKWVEST
+818 FEKWAEGT
-826 TGIKIDSTW
+826 TGVLVDSTW
-835 VEAYGG
+835 VEDYGG
-841 YWEYTYVYPM
+841 YWSYTYV
-851 TIHPVSEP
+851 H
-859 EVTPEVPVEA
+859 
-869 TIAAS
+869 
-874 DILYWVGEGQNQ
+874 
-886 AIMAINWPDTALAW
+886 
-900 GYRFDGNKTVAN
+900 
-912 MMDDITAADPRLSYT
+912 
-927 TGAYGIDDILFA
+927 
-939 RAEGDTLRKSSSDSW
+939 
-954 WSSTNNGMSDAGMGQ
+954 
-969 PLHNNDFEKW
+969 
-979 AEPAAGVVVDSFS
+979 
-992 YVWDSVTYWSY
+992 
-1003 IYVYPMTIHPVS
+1003 PMTIHPVS

-1125 SFNDYFLELGFVEVS
+1125 SFDDYFLELGFVEVS

-1153 LTQTETQ
+1153 LTQTDSQ
-1160 VVSEVDPTFINNL
+1160 VVSHVDPTFINNL

-1205 IVDVVGSINPQYAT
+1205 IVDVVGSIEPQYAT

-1234 DPTGNWRS
+1234 DSTGRWRS

-1274 LFWTGNGQ
+1274 LFWTGEGQ
-1282 NSAVIAVNWAAPD
+1282 NRAVIAVNWAAPD

-1343 FLLTAESA
+1343 FQLTAESA

-1379 DFVKWGDPNSGIMV
+1379 DFVKWGDPNSGIMI
-1393 DSTNWGYVWTTTVT
+1393 DSANWGYVWTTTVT

>member
-1 MFKKVLTIIM
+1 MKKKLTLLLSILAFSAASYAQWDPVFNPTVAQDDIQFWTGTGSNRAVIAITWNDDVAGNIGIAWGVQWNGTTNLKSLM
-11 GLGLA
+11 DTLNLYDPRLSVTGNGAISNLSYQDEELGLDLVGPA
-16 IGAQAQIDPDDILF
+16 GYWWYNWKDANDNDKQSGGVLADMIVSGDFIDWLPMNATTFESEAADEMFMATNPNGSTSTNYPFAESSVQYWAGSGSNSAVVGVGFNGTVLVWGVRWSGNVHVSDLLDTINTLDSRMQIDGISNCYADYMEYSDGTTSYETEGAGIMYKVNNTFASSICSQNAADGDYIFFSDNFSFPANSYIFVSTPNGGDTPNPNTRPIAVEDIQY
-30 WVGHGDAHAIVAIQW
+30 WVGSGDGSSVVVVSWDDEADDVVA
-45 DEDEVGLAW
+45 LAW
-54 GVNYDE
+54 GVHYDDE
-60 EVYLSVQDALDTIA
+60 YYPSVLDLLDSIKEYDSRFDYTVRRYMGEVYDIHTIT
-74 LYDPR
+74 YE
-79 FNYRFSRYGSAGT
+79 
-92 IMGFSSLNYDDGTLS
+92 DGTMS
-107 LSKGNTETPCVWVED
+107 LAQTNTSSI
-122 YSADP
+122 SAQVY
-127 SDWDW
+127 
-132 DAAVEEENGIIL
+132 AEE
-144 ISTGC
+144 
-149 YQSYTGIE
+149 
-157 PVDPIS
+157 
-163 YELPTDATIAF
+163 
-174 SDILYWVG
+174 
-182 EGSDSAALI
+182 
-191 VNFGIP
+191 
-197 DTAFAWGYRFNGS
+197 
-210 ATVQQMTDAITAADP
+210 
-225 RFWVVGLPSLYP
+225 
-237 QGDIFF
+237 
-243 IIDNGDTLKLSG
+243 
-255 RDEENPGNYWEAL
+255 
-268 INGGVSYSGASQTLV
+268 
-283 NGDVF
+283 
-288 KYGDQRA
+288 
-295 ASRVCLQS
+295 
-303 MDYGGVTYCMQS
+303 
-315 AWPKAPTPVSV
+315 
-326 PEVTPETP
+326 
-334 VEATIAA
+334 
-341 SDILYWVGEG
+341 
-351 QNQAIMAINW
+351 
-361 ADTALAWGYRF
+361 
-372 DGNKTVANMMSDIAA
+372 
-387 ADPRFSYTTGTYG
+387 G
-400 IDDILFARAEGDTL
+400 IDDVSGSDLEYYSVWDGDLVAISTSGLFLLDNVEAVLPPAE
-414 RKQANSWWGSTQNG
+414 Q
-428 VMDGGMSQPLHNN
+428 
-441 DFEKWAEPA
+441 
-450 AGIAVDST
+450 
-458 YYGEEWGWSY
+458 
-468 TYVYPMTIHP
+468 
-478 VSVPAAA
+478 
-485 PEPIELCTTVYPLPY
+485 PEPVELCTTVYPLPY
-500 IEDFS
+500 TEDFS
-505 GYTDDQS
+505 GYTMAS
-512 VRVTEVRAPMPT
+512 GNYPFVASAPMPT
-524 CWTVLGNGRFHTD
+524 CWTVLGNGRFTAA
-537 YDTTPNTAAI
+537 YDTAADAST
-547 YFAGIGYATST
+547 YFGGIGQATST
-558 NSYGCMEVGNPY
+558 NNWGCITPGDPFLSLIVYGNY
-570 FALIACQMHNGTY
+570 DGTY
-583 EPGIQG
+583 ASYVQ
-589 YNNYGGKRF
+589 NHANYGTRRY
-598 AILPMFD
+598 AILPKFD
-605 HPLGQTMLTFNRRS
+605 HSLSQALLTMDHRTGS
-619 IARSGAALMIGYI
+619 YARSGASFIVGYI
-632 INDTADFTAVDS
+632 VSDTSDFTPLVTFLQDRRV
-644 LPMDYRITHFDTIHF
+644 LHHDTVRF
-659 SDYSN
+659 SEYSTT
-664 IPENARL
+664 IPDDARL
-671 TLLWKSVDTVV
+671 TFLWMSTDTNH
-682 TGFPSNYYCGLDN
+682 TGDAPGNYYLGIDN
-695 VKVELNP
+695 LKVELDP
-702 NMPEPVPV
+702 NMPEPVPE

-763 DPRLSYTTGAYG
+763 DPRLSYTTGTYG
-775 IDDILFARA
+775 IDDILFAR
-784 EGDTLRKS
+784 G
-792 SSDSWWSSTNNGAS
+792 
-806 DAGMGQPLHNND
+806 
-818 FEKWVEST
+818 
-826 TGIKIDSTW
+826 
-835 VEAYGG
+835 
-841 YWEYTYVYPM
+841 
-851 TIHPVSEP
+851 
-859 EVTPEVPVEA
+859 
-869 TIAAS
+869 
-874 DILYWVGEGQNQ
+874 
-886 AIMAINWPDTALAW
+886 
-900 GYRFDGNKTVAN
+900 
-912 MMDDITAADPRLSYT
+912 
-927 TGAYGIDDILFA
+927 
-939 RAEGDTLRKSSSDSW
+939 EGDTLRKSSSDSW

-979 AEPAAGVVVDSFS
+979 VEGTTGIKIDSTWVEA
-992 YVWDSVTYWSY
+992 YGGYWEY
-1003 IYVYPMTIHPVS
+1003 TYVYPMTIHPVS

-1021 TNPQPHPEH
+1021 TNPQPQPEH

-1072 GPRVIYGSE
+1072 GPHVIYGSE

-1153 LTQTETQ
+1153 LTQTDTQ

-1205 IVDVVGSINPQYAT
+1205 IVDVVGSIDPQYAT

-1328 TGMLSDIIYTADGHT
+1328 TGSMLSDIIYTADGHT
-1343 FLLTAESA
+1343 FQLTAESA

-1379 DFVKWGDPNSGIMV
+1379 DFVKWGDPNSGIMI
-1393 DSTNWGYVWTTTVT
+1393 DSANWGYVWTTTVT

>member
-79 FNYRFSRYGSAGT
+79 FSYQFSHYSGT
-92 IMGFSSLNYDDGTLS
+92 IMGFSSLNYNDGTLN
-107 LSKGNTETPCVWVED
+107 LSKANTESPCVWVED
-122 YSADP
+122 TYADP

-163 YELPTDATIAF
+163 YELPSDATIAF
-174 SDILYWVG
+174 NDILYWVG

-225 RFWVVGLPSLYP
+225 RFWVVGRPSWYP
-237 QGDIFF
+237 DGDIFF
-243 IIDNGDTLKLSG
+243 IIDNGDTLRLSG
-255 RDEENPGNYWEAL
+255 RDEENPGNYWEAN
-268 INGGVSYSGASQTLV
+268 INGNVSFGGNEQTLV

-303 MDYGGVTYCMQS
+303 MDDGGVTYCMQS

-361 ADTALAWGYRF
+361 VDTALAWGYRF

-387 ADPRFSYTTGTYG
+387 ADPRFSYTMNGTY

-414 RKQANSWWGSTQNG
+414 RKQANSWWSSTQNG

-450 AGIAVDST
+450 AGVVVDST
-458 YYGEEWGWSY
+458 YWESSHYWDY
-468 TYVYPMTIHP
+468 IYVYPMTIHP
-478 VSVPAAA
+478 VSVPSAA
-485 PEPIELCTTVYPLPY
+485 PEPVELCTTVYPLPY
-500 IEDFS
+500 TEDFS

-524 CWTVLGNGRFHTD
+524 CWTVLGNGRFHAD
-537 YDTTPNTAAI
+537 YDTTPNTANI

-570 FALIACQMHNGTY
+570 FALIACQMYDGTY
-583 EPGIQG
+583 ESGLQNAI
-589 YNNYGGKRF
+589 NYGSKRF

-619 IARSGAALMIGYI
+619 IANSGAALMIGYI

-644 LPMDYRITHFDTIHF
+644 LPMDKRITHFDTIHF
-659 SDYSN
+659 SNYSN

-671 TLLWKSVDTVV
+671 TLLWKSTDTAHN
-682 TGFPSNYYCGLDN
+682 GFPSNYYCGIDN
-695 VKVELNP
+695 VKVELDP
-702 NMPEPVPV
+702 NMPEPVPE

-723 GEGQNQAIM
+723 GEGSNQTIM
-732 AINWPDTALAWGYR
+732 AINW
-746 FDGNKTVANM
+746 V
-756 VNDITAA
+756 
-763 DPRLSYTTGAYG
+763 
-775 IDDILFARA
+775 
-784 EGDTLRKS
+784 
-792 SSDSWWSSTNNGAS
+792 
-806 DAGMGQPLHNND
+806 
-818 FEKWVEST
+818 
-826 TGIKIDSTW
+826 
-835 VEAYGG
+835 
-841 YWEYTYVYPM
+841 
-851 TIHPVSEP
+851 
-859 EVTPEVPVEA
+859 
-869 TIAAS
+869 
-874 DILYWVGEGQNQ
+874 
-886 AIMAINWPDTALAW
+886 DTALAW

-912 MMDDITAADPRLSYT
+912 MMSDIAAADPRFSYT
-927 TGAYGIDDILFA
+927 MNGTYIDDILFA
-939 RAEGDTLRKSSSDSW
+939 RAEGDTLRKQANSW
-954 WSSTNNGMSDAGMGQ
+954 WSSTQNGVMDGGMSQ

-979 AEPAAGVVVDSFS
+979 AEPAAGVVVDS
-992 YVWDSVTYWSY
+992 TYWESSHYWDY

-1015 VPDTTG
+1015 V
-1021 TNPQPHPEH
+1021 PHPEH

-1072 GPRVIYGSE
+1072 GPHVIYGSE

-1086 PIDFTTTTAV
+1086 PIDFTSTTAV

-1125 SFNDYFLELGFVEVS
+1125 SFDDYFLELGFVEVS

-1153 LTQTETQ
+1153 LTQTDSQ
-1160 VVSEVDPTFINNL
+1160 VVSHVDPTFINNL

-1205 IVDVVGSINPQYAT
+1205 IVDVVGSIDPQYAT

-1343 FLLTAESA
+1343 FQLTAESA

-1393 DSTNWGYVWTTTVT
+1393 DSANWAYVWTTTVT

-1461 EGTNVISLAHL
+1461 EGTNAISLAHL

>member
-1 MFKKVLTIIM
+1 MKKKLTLLLSILAFSAASYAQWDPVFNPTVAQDDIQFWTGTGSNRAVIAITWNDDVAGNIGIAWGVQWNGTTNLKSLM
-11 GLGLA
+11 DTLNLYDPRLSVTGNGAISNLSYQDEELGLDLVGPA
-16 IGAQAQIDPDDILF
+16 GYWWYNWKDANDNDKQSGGVLADMIVSGDFIDWLPMNATTFESEAADEMFMATNPNGSTSTNYPFAESSVQYWAGSGSNSAVVGVGFNGTVLVWGVRWSGNVHVSDLLDTINTLDSRMQIDGISNCYTDYMEYSDGTTSYETEGAGIMYKVNNTFASSICSQNAADGDYIFFSDNFSFPANSYIFVSTPNGGDTPNPNTRPIAVEDIQY
-30 WVGHGDAHAIVAIQW
+30 WVGSGDGSSVVVVSWDDEADDVVA
-45 DEDEVGLAW
+45 LAW
-54 GVNYDE
+54 GVHYDDE
-60 EVYLSVQDALDTIA
+60 YYPSVLDLLDSIKEYDSRFDYTVRRYMGEVYDIHTIT
-74 LYDPR
+74 YE
-79 FNYRFSRYGSAGT
+79 
-92 IMGFSSLNYDDGTLS
+92 DGTMS
-107 LSKGNTETPCVWVED
+107 LAQTNTSSI
-122 YSADP
+122 SAQVY
-127 SDWDW
+127 
-132 DAAVEEENGIIL
+132 AEE
-144 ISTGC
+144 
-149 YQSYTGIE
+149 
-157 PVDPIS
+157 
-163 YELPTDATIAF
+163 
-174 SDILYWVG
+174 
-182 EGSDSAALI
+182 
-191 VNFGIP
+191 
-197 DTAFAWGYRFNGS
+197 
-210 ATVQQMTDAITAADP
+210 
-225 RFWVVGLPSLYP
+225 
-237 QGDIFF
+237 
-243 IIDNGDTLKLSG
+243 
-255 RDEENPGNYWEAL
+255 
-268 INGGVSYSGASQTLV
+268 
-283 NGDVF
+283 
-288 KYGDQRA
+288 
-295 ASRVCLQS
+295 
-303 MDYGGVTYCMQS
+303 
-315 AWPKAPTPVSV
+315 
-326 PEVTPETP
+326 
-334 VEATIAA
+334 
-341 SDILYWVGEG
+341 
-351 QNQAIMAINW
+351 
-361 ADTALAWGYRF
+361 
-372 DGNKTVANMMSDIAA
+372 
-387 ADPRFSYTTGTYG
+387 G
-400 IDDILFARAEGDTL
+400 IDDVSGSDLEYYSVWDGDLVAISTSGLFLLDNVEAVLPPAE
-414 RKQANSWWGSTQNG
+414 Q
-428 VMDGGMSQPLHNN
+428 
-441 DFEKWAEPA
+441 
-450 AGIAVDST
+450 
-458 YYGEEWGWSY
+458 
-468 TYVYPMTIHP
+468 
-478 VSVPAAA
+478 
-485 PEPIELCTTVYPLPY
+485 PEPVELCTTVYPLPY
-500 IEDFS
+500 TEDFS
-505 GYTDDQS
+505 GYTMAS
-512 VRVTEVRAPMPT
+512 GNYPFVASAPMPT
-524 CWTVLGNGRFHTD
+524 CWTVLGNGRFTAA
-537 YDTTPNTAAI
+537 YDTAADAST
-547 YFAGIGYATST
+547 YFGGIGQATST
-558 NSYGCMEVGNPY
+558 NNWGCITPGDPFLSLIVYGNY
-570 FALIACQMHNGTY
+570 DGTY
-583 EPGIQG
+583 ASYVQ
-589 YNNYGGKRF
+589 NHANYGTRRY
-598 AILPMFD
+598 AILPKFD
-605 HPLGQTMLTFNRRS
+605 HSLSQALLTMDHRTGS
-619 IARSGAALMIGYI
+619 YARSGASFIVGYI
-632 INDTADFTAVDS
+632 VSDTSDFTPLVTFLQDRRV
-644 LPMDYRITHFDTIHF
+644 LHHDTVRF
-659 SDYSN
+659 SEYSTT
-664 IPENARL
+664 IPDDARL
-671 TLLWKSVDTVV
+671 TFLWMSTDTNH
-682 TGFPSNYYCGLDN
+682 TGDAPGYYYLGIDN
-695 VKVELNP
+695 LKVELDP
-702 NMPEPVPV
+702 NMPEPVPE

-763 DPRLSYTTGAYG
+763 DPRLSYTTGTYG

-792 SSDSWWSSTNNGAS
+792 SSYSWWSSTNNGAS

-818 FEKWVEST
+818 FEKWVEGT

-841 YWEYTYVYPM
+841 YWEYT
-851 TIHPVSEP
+851 
-859 EVTPEVPVEA
+859 
-869 TIAAS
+869 
-874 DILYWVGEGQNQ
+874 
-886 AIMAINWPDTALAW
+886 
-900 GYRFDGNKTVAN
+900 
-912 MMDDITAADPRLSYT
+912 
-927 TGAYGIDDILFA
+927 
-939 RAEGDTLRKSSSDSW
+939 
-954 WSSTNNGMSDAGMGQ
+954 
-969 PLHNNDFEKW
+969 
-979 AEPAAGVVVDSFS
+979 
-992 YVWDSVTYWSY
+992 
-1003 IYVYPMTIHPVS
+1003 YVYPMTIHPVS

-1072 GPRVIYGSE
+1072 GPHVIYGSE

-1160 VVSEVDPTFINNL
+1160 IVSEVDPTFINNL

-1343 FLLTAESA
+1343 FQLTAESA

-1461 EGTNVISLAHL
+1461 EGTNAISLAHL

>member
-127 SDWDW
+127 NDWDW
-132 DAAVEEENGIIL
+132 EAAVEEENGIIL

-174 SDILYWVG
+174 NDILYWVG

-225 RFWVVGLPSLYP
+225 RFWVVDRPSYYP
-237 QGDIFF
+237 DGDIFF

-255 RDEENPGNYWEAL
+255 RDEENPGNYWEAN
-268 INGGVSYSGASQTLV
+268 INGNASFGGNEQTLV

-361 ADTALAWGYRF
+361 VDTALAWGYRF

-387 ADPRFSYTTGTYG
+387 ADPRFSYTMNGTY
-400 IDDILFARAEGDTL
+400 IDDIFFARAEGDTL
-414 RKQANSWWGSTQNG
+414 RKQQYSYWESKNNSISD
-428 VMDGGMSQPLHNN
+428 MGMSQPLNN
-441 DFEKWAEPA
+441 GDFEKWAEPA
-450 AGIAVDST
+450 AGVVVDSFSYVWDSVT
-458 YYGEEWGWSY
+458 YWSY
-468 TYVYPMTIHP
+468 IYVYPMTIHP

-485 PEPIELCTTVYPLPY
+485 PEPIELCSTVYSLPY
-500 IEDFS
+500 TEDFS

-512 VRVTEVRAPMPT
+512 VRVTEVRAPIPT
-524 CWTVLGNGRFHTD
+524 CWTVLGDGRFHAD
-537 YDTTPNTAAI
+537 YDTTPNTANI
-547 YFAGIGYATST
+547 FFAGVGYATST

-695 VKVELNP
+695 VKVELDP
-702 NMPEPVPV
+702 NMPEPVPE

-746 FDGNKTVANM
+746 FDGNKTIANM

-763 DPRLSYTTGAYG
+763 DPRLSYTTGTYG

-792 SSDSWWSSTNNGAS
+792 SSDSWWNSTNNGAS

-818 FEKWVEST
+818 FEKWAEGT
-826 TGIKIDSTW
+826 TGVLVDSTW
-835 VEAYGG
+835 VEDYGG
-841 YWEYTYVYPM
+841 YWSYTYV
-851 TIHPVSEP
+851 H
-859 EVTPEVPVEA
+859 
-869 TIAAS
+869 
-874 DILYWVGEGQNQ
+874 
-886 AIMAINWPDTALAW
+886 
-900 GYRFDGNKTVAN
+900 
-912 MMDDITAADPRLSYT
+912 
-927 TGAYGIDDILFA
+927 
-939 RAEGDTLRKSSSDSW
+939 
-954 WSSTNNGMSDAGMGQ
+954 
-969 PLHNNDFEKW
+969 
-979 AEPAAGVVVDSFS
+979 
-992 YVWDSVTYWSY
+992 
-1003 IYVYPMTIHPVS
+1003 PMTIHPVS

-1021 TNPQPHPEH
+1021 TNPQPQPEH

-1086 PIDFTTTTAV
+1086 PVDFTTTTAV

-1125 SFNDYFLELGFVEVS
+1125 SFDDYFLELGFVEVS

-1153 LTQTETQ
+1153 LTQTDSQ
-1160 VVSEVDPTFINNL
+1160 VVSHVDPTFINNL

-1255 NTNGSSEVA
+1255 NTNGSSDVA

-1343 FLLTAESA
+1343 FQLTAESA

-1379 DFVKWGDPNSGIMV
+1379 DFVKWGDPNSGIMI
-1393 DSTNWGYVWTTTVT
+1393 DSANWAYVWTTTVT

-1461 EGTNVISLAHL
+1461 EGTNAISLAHL
-1472 NAGVYML
+1472 NSGVYML

>member
-1 MFKKVLTIIM
+1 MKKKLTLLLSILAFSAASYAQWDPVFNPTVAQDDIQFWTGTGSNRAVIAITWNDDVAGNIGIAWGVQWNGTTNLKSLM
-11 GLGLA
+11 DTLNLYDPRLSVTGNGAISNLSYQDEELGLDLVGPA
-16 IGAQAQIDPDDILF
+16 GYWWYNWKDANDNDKQSGGVLADMIVSGDFIDWLPMNATTFESEAADEMFMATNPNGSTSTNYPFAESSVQYWAGSGSNSAVVGVGFNGTVLVWGVRWSGNVHVSDLLDTINTLDSRMQIDGISNCYADYMEYSDGTTSYETEGAGIMYKVNNTFASSICSQNAADGDYIFFSDNFSFPANSYIFVSTPNGGDTPNPNTRPIAVEDIQY
-30 WVGHGDAHAIVAIQW
+30 WVGSGDGSSVVVVSWDDEADDVVA
-45 DEDEVGLAW
+45 LAW
-54 GVNYDE
+54 GVHYDDE
-60 EVYLSVQDALDTIA
+60 YYPSVLDLLDSIKEYDSRFDYTVRRYMGEVYDIHTIT
-74 LYDPR
+74 YE
-79 FNYRFSRYGSAGT
+79 
-92 IMGFSSLNYDDGTLS
+92 DGTMS
-107 LSKGNTETPCVWVED
+107 LAQTNTSSI
-122 YSADP
+122 SAQVY
-127 SDWDW
+127 
-132 DAAVEEENGIIL
+132 AEE
-144 ISTGC
+144 
-149 YQSYTGIE
+149 
-157 PVDPIS
+157 
-163 YELPTDATIAF
+163 
-174 SDILYWVG
+174 
-182 EGSDSAALI
+182 
-191 VNFGIP
+191 
-197 DTAFAWGYRFNGS
+197 
-210 ATVQQMTDAITAADP
+210 
-225 RFWVVGLPSLYP
+225 
-237 QGDIFF
+237 
-243 IIDNGDTLKLSG
+243 
-255 RDEENPGNYWEAL
+255 
-268 INGGVSYSGASQTLV
+268 
-283 NGDVF
+283 
-288 KYGDQRA
+288 
-295 ASRVCLQS
+295 
-303 MDYGGVTYCMQS
+303 
-315 AWPKAPTPVSV
+315 
-326 PEVTPETP
+326 
-334 VEATIAA
+334 
-341 SDILYWVGEG
+341 
-351 QNQAIMAINW
+351 
-361 ADTALAWGYRF
+361 
-372 DGNKTVANMMSDIAA
+372 
-387 ADPRFSYTTGTYG
+387 G
-400 IDDILFARAEGDTL
+400 IDDVSGSDLEYYSVWDGDLVAISTSGLFLLDNVEAVLPPAE
-414 RKQANSWWGSTQNG
+414 Q
-428 VMDGGMSQPLHNN
+428 
-441 DFEKWAEPA
+441 
-450 AGIAVDST
+450 
-458 YYGEEWGWSY
+458 
-468 TYVYPMTIHP
+468 
-478 VSVPAAA
+478 
-485 PEPIELCTTVYPLPY
+485 PEPVELCTTVYPLPY
-500 IEDFS
+500 TEDFS
-505 GYTDDQS
+505 GYTMAS
-512 VRVTEVRAPMPT
+512 GNYPFVASAPMPT
-524 CWTVLGNGRFHTD
+524 CWTVLGNGRFTAA
-537 YDTTPNTAAI
+537 YDTAADAST
-547 YFAGIGYATST
+547 YFGGIGQATST
-558 NSYGCMEVGNPY
+558 NNWGCITPGDPFLSLTVYGNY
-570 FALIACQMHNGTY
+570 DGTY
-583 EPGIQG
+583 ASYVQ
-589 YNNYGGKRF
+589 NHANYGTRRY
-598 AILPMFD
+598 AILPKFD
-605 HPLGQTMLTFNRRS
+605 HSLSQALLTMDHRTGS
-619 IARSGAALMIGYI
+619 YARSGASFIVGYI
-632 INDTADFTAVDS
+632 VSDTSDFTPLVTFLQDRRV
-644 LPMDYRITHFDTIHF
+644 LHHDTVRF
-659 SDYSN
+659 SEYSTT
-664 IPENARL
+664 IPDDARL
-671 TLLWKSVDTVV
+671 TFLWMSTDTNH
-682 TGFPSNYYCGLDN
+682 TGDAPGYYYLGIDN
-695 VKVELNP
+695 LKVELDP
-702 NMPEPVPV
+702 NMPEP
-710 EATIAASDILYWV
+710 
-723 GEGQNQAIM
+723 
-732 AINWPDTALAWGYR
+732 
-746 FDGNKTVANM
+746 
-756 VNDITAA
+756 
-763 DPRLSYTTGAYG
+763 
-775 IDDILFARA
+775 
-784 EGDTLRKS
+784 
-792 SSDSWWSSTNNGAS
+792 
-806 DAGMGQPLHNND
+806 
-818 FEKWVEST
+818 
-826 TGIKIDSTW
+826 
-835 VEAYGG
+835 
-841 YWEYTYVYPM
+841 
-851 TIHPVSEP
+851 
-859 EVTPEVPVEA
+859 VPVEA

-1021 TNPQPHPEH
+1021 TNPQPQPEH

-1072 GPRVIYGSE
+1072 GPHVIYGSE

-1205 IVDVVGSINPQYAT
+1205 IVDVVGSIDPQYAT

-1343 FLLTAESA
+1343 FQLTAESA

-1379 DFVKWGDPNSGIMV
+1379 DFVKWGDPNSGIMI

>member
-132 DAAVEEENGIIL
+132 EAAVEEENGIIL

-149 YQSYTGIE
+149 YQIYTGIE

-163 YELPTDATIAF
+163 YELPSDATIAF

-225 RFWVVGLPSLYP
+225 RFWVVGRPSWYP
-237 QGDIFF
+237 DGDIFF

-255 RDEENPGNYWEAL
+255 RDEENPGNYWEAN
-268 INGGVSYSGASQTLV
+268 INGNASFGGNEQTLV

-414 RKQANSWWGSTQNG
+414 RKQQYSYWESKNNSIL
-428 VMDGGMSQPLHNN
+428 DIGMSQPLNN
-441 DFEKWAEPA
+441 GDFEKWAEPA

-458 YYGEEWGWSY
+458 YWESYSYWSY
-468 TYVYPMTIHP
+468 IYVYPMTIHP
-478 VSVPAAA
+478 VSVPSAA

-524 CWTVLGNGRFHTD
+524 CWTVLGNGRFHAD
-537 YDTTPNTAAI
+537 YDTTPNTANI
-547 YFAGIGYATST
+547 FFAGVGYATST

-695 VKVELNP
+695 VKVELDP
-702 NMPEPVPV
+702 NMPEPVPE

-763 DPRLSYTTGAYG
+763 DPRLSYTTG
-775 IDDILFARA
+775 
-784 EGDTLRKS
+784 T
-792 SSDSWWSSTNNGAS
+792 
-806 DAGMGQPLHNND
+806 
-818 FEKWVEST
+818 
-826 TGIKIDSTW
+826 
-835 VEAYGG
+835 
-841 YWEYTYVYPM
+841 
-851 TIHPVSEP
+851 
-859 EVTPEVPVEA
+859 
-869 TIAAS
+869 
-874 DILYWVGEGQNQ
+874 
-886 AIMAINWPDTALAW
+886 
-900 GYRFDGNKTVAN
+900 
-912 MMDDITAADPRLSYT
+912 
-927 TGAYGIDDILFA
+927 YGIDDILFA

-979 AEPAAGVVVDSFS
+979 AEGTTGALVDST
-992 YVWDSVTYWSY
+992 WDEAHGGYWEY
-1003 IYVYPMTIHPVS
+1003 TYVYPMTIHPVS

-1072 GPRVIYGSE
+1072 GPHVIYGSE

-1153 LTQTETQ
+1153 LTQTDSQ
-1160 VVSEVDPTFINNL
+1160 VVSHVDPTFINNL

-1205 IVDVVGSINPQYAT
+1205 IVDVVGSIDPQYAT

-1264 VDATIDQDAI
+1264 VDATINQDAI

-1302 KWNGNATVQDLM
+1302 KWNGNVTVQDLM

-1343 FLLTAESA
+1343 FQLTAESA

-1379 DFVKWGDPNSGIMV
+1379 DFVKWGDPNSGIMI
-1393 DSTNWGYVWTTTVT
+1393 DSANWAYVWTTTVT

-1450 NGRSM
+1450 NGHSM

-1461 EGTNVISLAHL
+1461 EGTNAISLAHL

>member
-1 MFKKVLTIIM
+1 MGEVYDIHTITYEDGTM
-11 GLGLA
+11 SLA
-16 IGAQAQIDPDDILF
+16 QTNTSEISVQVFTEEQIDD
-30 WVGHGDAHAIVAIQW
+30 V
-45 DEDEVGLAW
+45 
-54 GVNYDE
+54 
-60 EVYLSVQDALDTIA
+60 S
-74 LYDPR
+74 
-79 FNYRFSRYGSAGT
+79 GSE
-92 IMGFSSLNYDDGTLS
+92 L
-107 LSKGNTETPCVWVED
+107 ED
-122 YSADP
+122 YSIWDGDMVTISTSGLFLLDDVEAVLPPSTPDP
-127 SDWDW
+127 QQPCE
-132 DAAVEEENGIIL
+132 ALALPYEEN
-144 ISTGC
+144 
-149 YQSYTGIE
+149 
-157 PVDPIS
+157 
-163 YELPTDATIAF
+163 
-174 SDILYWVG
+174 
-182 EGSDSAALI
+182 
-191 VNFGIP
+191 
-197 DTAFAWGYRFNGS
+197 
-210 ATVQQMTDAITAADP
+210 
-225 RFWVVGLPSLYP
+225 
-237 QGDIFF
+237 
-243 IIDNGDTLKLSG
+243 
-255 RDEENPGNYWEAL
+255 
-268 INGGVSYSGASQTLV
+268 
-283 NGDVF
+283 
-288 KYGDQRA
+288 
-295 ASRVCLQS
+295 
-303 MDYGGVTYCMQS
+303 
-315 AWPKAPTPVSV
+315 
-326 PEVTPETP
+326 
-334 VEATIAA
+334 
-341 SDILYWVGEG
+341 
-351 QNQAIMAINW
+351 
-361 ADTALAWGYRF
+361 
-372 DGNKTVANMMSDIAA
+372 
-387 ADPRFSYTTGTYG
+387 
-400 IDDILFARAEGDTL
+400 
-414 RKQANSWWGSTQNG
+414 
-428 VMDGGMSQPLHNN
+428 
-441 DFEKWAEPA
+441 
-450 AGIAVDST
+450 
-458 YYGEEWGWSY
+458 
-468 TYVYPMTIHP
+468 
-478 VSVPAAA
+478 
-485 PEPIELCTTVYPLPY
+485 
-500 IEDFS
+500 FS

-512 VRVTEVRAPMPT
+512 VRPYEARAQMPT
-524 CWTVLGNGRFHTD
+524 CWTILGNG
-537 YDTTPNTAAI
+537 TTQYIPSS
-547 YFAGIGYATST
+547 TST
-558 NSYGCMEVGNPY
+558 NSTY
-570 FALIACQMHNGTY
+570 FGGIGYSTSTNSFGAIAANDPFLSLIGSQIYTGSNASHTSSMTSTGTRRY
-583 EPGIQG
+583 
-589 YNNYGGKRF
+589 
-598 AILPMFD
+598 AMLPTFEQ
-605 HPLGQTMLTFNRRS
+605 PLSQTMLTFDHRT
-619 IARSGAALMIGYI
+619 SGAGARLVVGYVI
-632 INDTADFTAVDS
+632 SDTASFVGLDTMAADNRVLHHDTVHFANYAN
-644 LPMDYRITHFDTIHF
+644 LPA
-659 SDYSN
+659 
-664 IPENARL
+664 NARL
-671 TLLWKSVDTVV
+671 TFMWEV
-682 TGFPSNYYCGLDN
+682 TSTTNSTTGPGYRYCGIDN
-695 VKVELNP
+695 LKVELDNNAP
-702 NMPEPVPV
+702 
-710 EATIAASDILYWV
+710 
-723 GEGQNQAIM
+723 EGQNQAIM

-756 VNDITAA
+756 VN
-763 DPRLSYTTGAYG
+763 
-775 IDDILFARA
+775 
-784 EGDTLRKS
+784 
-792 SSDSWWSSTNNGAS
+792 
-806 DAGMGQPLHNND
+806 
-818 FEKWVEST
+818 
-826 TGIKIDSTW
+826 
-835 VEAYGG
+835 
-841 YWEYTYVYPM
+841 
-851 TIHPVSEP
+851 
-859 EVTPEVPVEA
+859 
-869 TIAAS
+869 
-874 DILYWVGEGQNQ
+874 
-886 AIMAINWPDTALAW
+886 
-900 GYRFDGNKTVAN
+900 
-912 MMDDITAADPRLSYT
+912 DITAADPRLSYT

-1030 GPFCGAVGT
+1030 GPFCGAIGT

-1086 PIDFTTTTAV
+1086 SIDFTTTTAV
-1096 SLGDGGSATVTFAH
+1096 SLGDGGNATVTFAH

-1205 IVDVVGSINPQYAT
+1205 IVDVVGSIDPQYAT

-1302 KWNGNATVQDLM
+1302 KWNGNVTVQDLM

-1343 FLLTAESA
+1343 FQLTAESA

-1379 DFVKWGDPNSGIMV
+1379 DFVKWGDPNSGIMI
-1393 DSTNWGYVWTTTVT
+1393 DSANWGYVWTTTVT

>member
-1 MFKKVLTIIM
+1 MKKKLTLLLSILAFSAASYAQWDPVFNPTVAQDDIQFWTGTGSNRAVIAITWNDDVAGNIGIAWGVQWNGTTNLKSLM
-11 GLGLA
+11 DTLNLYDPRLSVTGNGAISNLSYQDEELGLDLVGPA
-16 IGAQAQIDPDDILF
+16 GYWWYNWKDANDNDKQSGGVLADMIVSGDFIDWLPMNATTFESEAADEMFMATNPNGSTSTNYPFAESSVQYWAGSGSNSAVVGVGFNGTVLVWGVRWSGNVHVSDLLDTINTLDSRMQIDGISNCYADYMEYSDGTTSYETEGAGIMYKVNNTFASSICSQNAADGDYIFFSDNFSFPANSYIFVSTPNGGDTPNPNTRPIAVEDIQY
-30 WVGHGDAHAIVAIQW
+30 WVGSGDGSSVVVVSWDDEADDVVA
-45 DEDEVGLAW
+45 LAW
-54 GVNYDE
+54 GVHYDDE
-60 EVYLSVQDALDTIA
+60 YYPSVLDLLDSIKEYDSRFDYSVRRYMGEVYDIHTIT
-74 LYDPR
+74 Y
-79 FNYRFSRYGSAGT
+79 S
-92 IMGFSSLNYDDGTLS
+92 DGTMNLAQT
-107 LSKGNTETPCVWVED
+107 NTSNI
-122 YSADP
+122 SAQVY
-127 SDWDW
+127 
-132 DAAVEEENGIIL
+132 AEE
-144 ISTGC
+144 
-149 YQSYTGIE
+149 
-157 PVDPIS
+157 
-163 YELPTDATIAF
+163 
-174 SDILYWVG
+174 
-182 EGSDSAALI
+182 
-191 VNFGIP
+191 
-197 DTAFAWGYRFNGS
+197 
-210 ATVQQMTDAITAADP
+210 
-225 RFWVVGLPSLYP
+225 
-237 QGDIFF
+237 
-243 IIDNGDTLKLSG
+243 
-255 RDEENPGNYWEAL
+255 
-268 INGGVSYSGASQTLV
+268 
-283 NGDVF
+283 
-288 KYGDQRA
+288 
-295 ASRVCLQS
+295 
-303 MDYGGVTYCMQS
+303 
-315 AWPKAPTPVSV
+315 
-326 PEVTPETP
+326 
-334 VEATIAA
+334 
-341 SDILYWVGEG
+341 
-351 QNQAIMAINW
+351 
-361 ADTALAWGYRF
+361 
-372 DGNKTVANMMSDIAA
+372 
-387 ADPRFSYTTGTYG
+387 G
-400 IDDILFARAEGDTL
+400 IDDVSGSDLEYYSVWDGDLVAISTSGLFLLDNVEAVLPPAE
-414 RKQANSWWGSTQNG
+414 Q
-428 VMDGGMSQPLHNN
+428 
-441 DFEKWAEPA
+441 
-450 AGIAVDST
+450 
-458 YYGEEWGWSY
+458 
-468 TYVYPMTIHP
+468 
-478 VSVPAAA
+478 
-485 PEPIELCTTVYPLPY
+485 PEPVELCTTVYPLPY
-500 IEDFS
+500 TEDFS

-512 VRVTEVRAPMPT
+512 VRVTEVRAPIPT
-524 CWTVLGNGRFHTD
+524 CWTVLGDGRFHAD
-537 YDTTPNTAAI
+537 YDTTPNTANI
-547 YFAGIGYATST
+547 FFAGVGYATST

-695 VKVELNP
+695 VKVELDP
-702 NMPEPVPV
+702 NMPEPVPE

-763 DPRLSYTTGAYG
+763 DPRLSYTTG
-775 IDDILFARA
+775 
-784 EGDTLRKS
+784 T
-792 SSDSWWSSTNNGAS
+792 
-806 DAGMGQPLHNND
+806 
-818 FEKWVEST
+818 
-826 TGIKIDSTW
+826 
-835 VEAYGG
+835 
-841 YWEYTYVYPM
+841 
-851 TIHPVSEP
+851 
-859 EVTPEVPVEA
+859 
-869 TIAAS
+869 
-874 DILYWVGEGQNQ
+874 
-886 AIMAINWPDTALAW
+886 
-900 GYRFDGNKTVAN
+900 
-912 MMDDITAADPRLSYT
+912 
-927 TGAYGIDDILFA
+927 YGIDDILFA

-1072 GPRVIYGSE
+1072 GPHVIYGSE

-1205 IVDVVGSINPQYAT
+1205 IVDVVGSIDPQYAT

-1343 FLLTAESA
+1343 FQLTAESA

-1393 DSTNWGYVWTTTVT
+1393 DSTNWAYVWTTTVT

-1461 EGTNVISLAHL
+1461 EGTNAISLAHL

>member
-1 MFKKVLTIIM
+1 MKKKLTLLLSILAFSAASYAQWDPVFNPTVAQDDIQFWTGTGSNRAVIAITWNDDVAGNIGIAWGVQWNGTTNLKSLM
-11 GLGLA
+11 DTLNLYDPRLSVTGNGAISNLSYQDEELGLDLVGPA
-16 IGAQAQIDPDDILF
+16 GYWWYNWKDANDNDKQSGGVLADMIVSGDFIDWLPMNATTFESEAADEMFMATNPNGSTSTNYPFAESSVQYWAGSGSNSAVVGVGFNGTVLVWGVRWSGNVHVSDLLDTINTLDSRMQIDGISNCYADYMEYSDGTTSYETEGAGIMYKVNNTVASSICSQNAADGDYIFFSDNFSFPANSYIFVSTPNGGDTPNPNTRPIAVEDIQY
-30 WVGHGDAHAIVAIQW
+30 WVGSGDGSSVVVVSWDDEADDVVA
-45 DEDEVGLAW
+45 LAW
-54 GVNYDE
+54 GVHYDDE
-60 EVYLSVQDALDTIA
+60 YYPSVLDLLDSIKEYDSRFDYSVRRYMGEVYDIHTITYEDGTMSLAQTNTSEISVQVFTEEQIDDV
-74 LYDPR
+74 
-79 FNYRFSRYGSAGT
+79 SGSE
-92 IMGFSSLNYDDGTLS
+92 L
-107 LSKGNTETPCVWVED
+107 ED
-122 YSADP
+122 YSIWDGDMVTISTSGLFLLDDVEAVLPPSTPDP
-127 SDWDW
+127 QQPCE
-132 DAAVEEENGIIL
+132 ALALPYEEN
-144 ISTGC
+144 
-149 YQSYTGIE
+149 
-157 PVDPIS
+157 
-163 YELPTDATIAF
+163 
-174 SDILYWVG
+174 
-182 EGSDSAALI
+182 
-191 VNFGIP
+191 
-197 DTAFAWGYRFNGS
+197 
-210 ATVQQMTDAITAADP
+210 
-225 RFWVVGLPSLYP
+225 
-237 QGDIFF
+237 
-243 IIDNGDTLKLSG
+243 
-255 RDEENPGNYWEAL
+255 
-268 INGGVSYSGASQTLV
+268 
-283 NGDVF
+283 
-288 KYGDQRA
+288 
-295 ASRVCLQS
+295 
-303 MDYGGVTYCMQS
+303 
-315 AWPKAPTPVSV
+315 
-326 PEVTPETP
+326 
-334 VEATIAA
+334 
-341 SDILYWVGEG
+341 
-351 QNQAIMAINW
+351 
-361 ADTALAWGYRF
+361 
-372 DGNKTVANMMSDIAA
+372 
-387 ADPRFSYTTGTYG
+387 
-400 IDDILFARAEGDTL
+400 
-414 RKQANSWWGSTQNG
+414 
-428 VMDGGMSQPLHNN
+428 
-441 DFEKWAEPA
+441 
-450 AGIAVDST
+450 
-458 YYGEEWGWSY
+458 
-468 TYVYPMTIHP
+468 
-478 VSVPAAA
+478 
-485 PEPIELCTTVYPLPY
+485 
-500 IEDFS
+500 FS

-512 VRVTEVRAPMPT
+512 VRPYEARAQMPT
-524 CWTVLGNGRFHTD
+524 CWTILGNG
-537 YDTTPNTAAI
+537 TTQYIPSS
-547 YFAGIGYATST
+547 TST
-558 NSYGCMEVGNPY
+558 NSTY
-570 FALIACQMHNGTY
+570 FGGIGYSTSTNSFGAIAANDPFLSLIGSQIYTGSNASHTSSMTSTGTRRY
-583 EPGIQG
+583 
-589 YNNYGGKRF
+589 
-598 AILPMFD
+598 AMLPTFEQ
-605 HPLGQTMLTFNRRS
+605 PLSQTMLTFDHRT
-619 IARSGAALMIGYI
+619 SGAGARLVVGYVI
-632 INDTADFTAVDS
+632 SDTASFVGLDTMAADNRVLHHDTVHFANYAN
-644 LPMDYRITHFDTIHF
+644 LPA
-659 SDYSN
+659 
-664 IPENARL
+664 NARL
-671 TLLWKSVDTVV
+671 TFMWEV
-682 TGFPSNYYCGLDN
+682 TSTTNSTTGPGYRYCGIDN
-695 VKVELNP
+695 LKVELDN
-702 NMPEPVPV
+702 NAPEPTPV

-756 VNDITAA
+756 VN
-763 DPRLSYTTGAYG
+763 
-775 IDDILFARA
+775 
-784 EGDTLRKS
+784 
-792 SSDSWWSSTNNGAS
+792 
-806 DAGMGQPLHNND
+806 
-818 FEKWVEST
+818 
-826 TGIKIDSTW
+826 
-835 VEAYGG
+835 
-841 YWEYTYVYPM
+841 
-851 TIHPVSEP
+851 
-859 EVTPEVPVEA
+859 
-869 TIAAS
+869 
-874 DILYWVGEGQNQ
+874 
-886 AIMAINWPDTALAW
+886 
-900 GYRFDGNKTVAN
+900 
-912 MMDDITAADPRLSYT
+912 DITAADPRLSYT

-1030 GPFCGAVGT
+1030 GPFCGAIGT

-1086 PIDFTTTTAV
+1086 SIDFTTTTAV
-1096 SLGDGGSATVTFAH
+1096 SLGDGGNATVTFAH

-1205 IVDVVGSINPQYAT
+1205 IVDVVGSIDPQYAT

-1302 KWNGNATVQDLM
+1302 KWNGNVTVQDLM

-1343 FLLTAESA
+1343 FQLTAESA

-1379 DFVKWGDPNSGIMV
+1379 DFVKWGDPNSGIMI
-1393 DSTNWGYVWTTTVT
+1393 DSANWGYVWTTTVT

>member
-174 SDILYWVG
+174 NDILYWVG

-225 RFWVVGLPSLYP
+225 RFWVVGRPSYYP
-237 QGDIFF
+237 DGDIFF

-255 RDEENPGNYWEAL
+255 RDEENPGNYWEAN
-268 INGGVSYSGASQTLV
+268 INGNVSFGGNEQTLV

-387 ADPRFSYTTGTYG
+387 ADPRFSYTTGAYG

-478 VSVPAAA
+478 VSVPSAA
-485 PEPIELCTTVYPLPY
+485 PDPQQPCEALALPY
-500 IEDFS
+500 EENFS

-512 VRVTEVRAPMPT
+512 VRPYEARAQMPT
-524 CWTVLGNGRFHTD
+524 CWTILGNG
-537 YDTTPNTAAI
+537 TTQYIPSS
-547 YFAGIGYATST
+547 TST
-558 NSYGCMEVGNPY
+558 NSTY
-570 FALIACQMHNGTY
+570 FGGIGYSTSTNSFGAITAYDPFLSLIGSQIYTGSNASHTSSMTSTGTRRY
-583 EPGIQG
+583 
-589 YNNYGGKRF
+589 
-598 AILPMFD
+598 AMLPTFEQ
-605 HPLGQTMLTFNRRS
+605 PLSQTMLTFDHRT
-619 IARSGAALMIGYI
+619 SGADARLVVGYVI
-632 INDTADFTAVDS
+632 SDTASFVGLDTMAADNRVLHHDTVHFANYAN
-644 LPMDYRITHFDTIHF
+644 LPA
-659 SDYSN
+659 
-664 IPENARL
+664 NARL
-671 TLLWKSVDTVV
+671 TFMWEV
-682 TGFPSNYYCGLDN
+682 TSTTNSTTGPGYRYCGIDN
-695 VKVELNP
+695 LKVELDN
-702 NMPEPVPV
+702 NAPEPTPV

-723 GEGQNQAIM
+723 GEGQSQAIM
-732 AINWPDTALAWGYR
+732 AINW
-746 FDGNKTVANM
+746 V
-756 VNDITAA
+756 
-763 DPRLSYTTGAYG
+763 
-775 IDDILFARA
+775 
-784 EGDTLRKS
+784 
-792 SSDSWWSSTNNGAS
+792 
-806 DAGMGQPLHNND
+806 
-818 FEKWVEST
+818 
-826 TGIKIDSTW
+826 
-835 VEAYGG
+835 
-841 YWEYTYVYPM
+841 
-851 TIHPVSEP
+851 
-859 EVTPEVPVEA
+859 
-869 TIAAS
+869 
-874 DILYWVGEGQNQ
+874 
-886 AIMAINWPDTALAW
+886 DTALAW

-912 MMDDITAADPRLSYT
+912 MMSDIAAADPRFSYT
-927 TGAYGIDDILFA
+927 MNGTYIDDILFA
-939 RAEGDTLRKSSSDSW
+939 RAEGDTLRKQAYSW
-954 WSSTNNGMSDAGMGQ
+954 WESKNNGTMDGGMSQALTNND
-969 PLHNNDFEKW
+969 LEKW
-979 AEPAAGVVVDSFS
+979 AEPAAGIAVDSTYWES
-992 YVWDSVTYWSY
+992 SSYWSY
-1003 IYVYPMTIHPVS
+1003 TYVHPMTIHPVS

-1021 TNPQPHPEH
+1021 TNPQPQPEH

-1049 SSIVAWATGVSV
+1049 SSIVAWATSVSV

-1072 GPRVIYGSE
+1072 GPHVIYGSE

-1205 IVDVVGSINPQYAT
+1205 IVDVVGSIDPQYAT

-1328 TGMLSDIIYTADGHT
+1328 TGSMLSDIIYTADGHT
-1343 FLLTAESA
+1343 FQLTAESA

-1379 DFVKWGDPNSGIMV
+1379 DFVKWGDPNSGIMI
-1393 DSTNWGYVWTTTVT
+1393 DSANWGYVWTTTVT

>member
-1 MFKKVLTIIM
+1 MKKKLTLLLSILAFSAASYAQWDPVFNPTVAQDDIQFWTGTGSNRAVIAITWNDDVAGNIGIAWGVQWNGTTNLKSLM
-11 GLGLA
+11 DTLNLYDPRLSVTGNGAISNLSYQDEELGLDLVGPA
-16 IGAQAQIDPDDILF
+16 GYWWYNWKDANDNDKQSGGVLADMIVSGDFIDWLPMNATTFESEAADEMFMATNPNGSTSTNYPFAESSVQYWAGSGSNSAVVGVGFNGTVLVWGVRWSGNVHVSDLLDTINTLDSRMQIDGISNCYADYMEYSDGTTSYETEGAGIMYKVNNTFASSICSQNAADGDYIFFSDNFSFPANSYIFVSTPNGGDTPNPNTRPIAVEDIQY
-30 WVGHGDAHAIVAIQW
+30 WVGSGDGSSVVVVSWDDEADDVVA
-45 DEDEVGLAW
+45 LAW
-54 GVNYDE
+54 GVHYDDE
-60 EVYLSVQDALDTIA
+60 YYPSVLDLLDSIKEYDSRFDYTVRRYMGEVYDIHTIT
-74 LYDPR
+74 YE
-79 FNYRFSRYGSAGT
+79 
-92 IMGFSSLNYDDGTLS
+92 DGTMS
-107 LSKGNTETPCVWVED
+107 LAQTNTSSI
-122 YSADP
+122 SAQVY
-127 SDWDW
+127 
-132 DAAVEEENGIIL
+132 AEE
-144 ISTGC
+144 
-149 YQSYTGIE
+149 
-157 PVDPIS
+157 
-163 YELPTDATIAF
+163 
-174 SDILYWVG
+174 
-182 EGSDSAALI
+182 
-191 VNFGIP
+191 
-197 DTAFAWGYRFNGS
+197 
-210 ATVQQMTDAITAADP
+210 
-225 RFWVVGLPSLYP
+225 
-237 QGDIFF
+237 
-243 IIDNGDTLKLSG
+243 
-255 RDEENPGNYWEAL
+255 
-268 INGGVSYSGASQTLV
+268 
-283 NGDVF
+283 
-288 KYGDQRA
+288 
-295 ASRVCLQS
+295 
-303 MDYGGVTYCMQS
+303 
-315 AWPKAPTPVSV
+315 
-326 PEVTPETP
+326 
-334 VEATIAA
+334 
-341 SDILYWVGEG
+341 
-351 QNQAIMAINW
+351 
-361 ADTALAWGYRF
+361 
-372 DGNKTVANMMSDIAA
+372 
-387 ADPRFSYTTGTYG
+387 G
-400 IDDILFARAEGDTL
+400 IDDVSGSDLEYYSVWDGDLVAISTSGLFLLDNVEAVLPPAE
-414 RKQANSWWGSTQNG
+414 Q
-428 VMDGGMSQPLHNN
+428 
-441 DFEKWAEPA
+441 
-450 AGIAVDST
+450 
-458 YYGEEWGWSY
+458 
-468 TYVYPMTIHP
+468 
-478 VSVPAAA
+478 
-485 PEPIELCTTVYPLPY
+485 PEPVELCTTVYPLPY
-500 IEDFS
+500 TEDFS
-505 GYTDDQS
+505 GYTMAS
-512 VRVTEVRAPMPT
+512 GNYPFVASAPMPT
-524 CWTVLGNGRFHTD
+524 CWTVLGNGRFTAA
-537 YDTTPNTAAI
+537 YDTAADAST
-547 YFAGIGYATST
+547 YFGGIGQATST
-558 NSYGCMEVGNPY
+558 NNWGCITPGDPFLSLIVYGNY
-570 FALIACQMHNGTY
+570 DGTY
-583 EPGIQG
+583 ASYVQ
-589 YNNYGGKRF
+589 NHANYGTRRY
-598 AILPMFD
+598 AILPKFD
-605 HPLGQTMLTFNRRS
+605 HSLSQALLTMDHRTGS
-619 IARSGAALMIGYI
+619 YARSGASFIVGYI
-632 INDTADFTAVDS
+632 VSDTSDFTPLVTFLQDRRV
-644 LPMDYRITHFDTIHF
+644 LHHDTVRF
-659 SDYSN
+659 SEYSTT
-664 IPENARL
+664 IPDDARL
-671 TLLWKSVDTVV
+671 TFLWMSTDTNH
-682 TGFPSNYYCGLDN
+682 TGDAPGNYYLGIDN
-695 VKVELNP
+695 LKVELDP
-702 NMPEPVPV
+702 NMPEPVPE

-763 DPRLSYTTGAYG
+763 DPRLSYTTGTYG

-818 FEKWVEST
+818 FEKWVEGT

-841 YWEYTYVYPM
+841 YWEYT
-851 TIHPVSEP
+851 
-859 EVTPEVPVEA
+859 
-869 TIAAS
+869 
-874 DILYWVGEGQNQ
+874 
-886 AIMAINWPDTALAW
+886 
-900 GYRFDGNKTVAN
+900 
-912 MMDDITAADPRLSYT
+912 
-927 TGAYGIDDILFA
+927 
-939 RAEGDTLRKSSSDSW
+939 
-954 WSSTNNGMSDAGMGQ
+954 
-969 PLHNNDFEKW
+969 
-979 AEPAAGVVVDSFS
+979 
-992 YVWDSVTYWSY
+992 
-1003 IYVYPMTIHPVS
+1003 YVYPMTIHPVS

-1072 GPRVIYGSE
+1072 GPHVIYGSE

-1205 IVDVVGSINPQYAT
+1205 IVDVVGSIDPQYAT

-1343 FLLTAESA
+1343 FQLTAESA

-1379 DFVKWGDPNSGIMV
+1379 DFVKWGDPNSGIMI
-1393 DSTNWGYVWTTTVT
+1393 DSANWGYVWTTTVT

-1461 EGTNVISLAHL
+1461 EGTNAISLAHL

>member
-1 MFKKVLTIIM
+1 MGFNGTVLVWGVRWSGNVHVSDLLDTINTLDSRM
-11 GLGLA
+11 
-16 IGAQAQIDPDDILF
+16 QIDGISNCYADYMEYSDGTTSYETEGAGIMYKVNNTFASSICSQNAADGDYIFFSDNFSFPANSYIFVSTPNGGDTPNPNTRPIAVEDIQY
-30 WVGHGDAHAIVAIQW
+30 WVGSGDGSSVVVVSWDDEADDVVA
-45 DEDEVGLAW
+45 LAW
-54 GVNYDE
+54 GVHYDDE
-60 EVYLSVQDALDTIA
+60 YYPSVLDLLDSIKEYDSRFDYTVRRYMGEVYDIHTIT
-74 LYDPR
+74 YE
-79 FNYRFSRYGSAGT
+79 
-92 IMGFSSLNYDDGTLS
+92 DGTMS
-107 LSKGNTETPCVWVED
+107 LAQTNTSSI
-122 YSADP
+122 SAQVY
-127 SDWDW
+127 
-132 DAAVEEENGIIL
+132 AEE
-144 ISTGC
+144 
-149 YQSYTGIE
+149 
-157 PVDPIS
+157 
-163 YELPTDATIAF
+163 
-174 SDILYWVG
+174 
-182 EGSDSAALI
+182 
-191 VNFGIP
+191 
-197 DTAFAWGYRFNGS
+197 
-210 ATVQQMTDAITAADP
+210 
-225 RFWVVGLPSLYP
+225 
-237 QGDIFF
+237 
-243 IIDNGDTLKLSG
+243 
-255 RDEENPGNYWEAL
+255 
-268 INGGVSYSGASQTLV
+268 
-283 NGDVF
+283 
-288 KYGDQRA
+288 
-295 ASRVCLQS
+295 
-303 MDYGGVTYCMQS
+303 
-315 AWPKAPTPVSV
+315 
-326 PEVTPETP
+326 
-334 VEATIAA
+334 
-341 SDILYWVGEG
+341 
-351 QNQAIMAINW
+351 
-361 ADTALAWGYRF
+361 
-372 DGNKTVANMMSDIAA
+372 
-387 ADPRFSYTTGTYG
+387 G
-400 IDDILFARAEGDTL
+400 IDDVSGSDLEYYSVWDGDLVAISTSGLFLLDNVEAVLPPAE
-414 RKQANSWWGSTQNG
+414 Q
-428 VMDGGMSQPLHNN
+428 
-441 DFEKWAEPA
+441 
-450 AGIAVDST
+450 
-458 YYGEEWGWSY
+458 
-468 TYVYPMTIHP
+468 
-478 VSVPAAA
+478 
-485 PEPIELCTTVYPLPY
+485 PEPVELCTTVYPLPY
-500 IEDFS
+500 TEDFS
-505 GYTDDQS
+505 GYTMAS
-512 VRVTEVRAPMPT
+512 GNYPFVASAPMPT
-524 CWTVLGNGRFHTD
+524 CWTVLGNGRFTAA
-537 YDTTPNTAAI
+537 YDTAADAST
-547 YFAGIGYATST
+547 YFGGIGQATST
-558 NSYGCMEVGNPY
+558 NNWGCITPGDPFLSLIVYGNY
-570 FALIACQMHNGTY
+570 DGTY
-583 EPGIQG
+583 ASYVQ
-589 YNNYGGKRF
+589 NHANYGTRRY
-598 AILPMFD
+598 AILPKFD
-605 HPLGQTMLTFNRRS
+605 HSLSQALLTMDHRTGS
-619 IARSGAALMIGYI
+619 YARSGASFIVGYI
-632 INDTADFTAVDS
+632 VSDTSDFTPLVTFLQDRRV
-644 LPMDYRITHFDTIHF
+644 LHHDTVRF
-659 SDYSN
+659 SEYSTT
-664 IPENARL
+664 IPDDARL
-671 TLLWKSVDTVV
+671 TFLWMSTDTNH
-682 TGFPSNYYCGLDN
+682 TGDAPGNYYLGIDN
-695 VKVELNP
+695 LKVELDP
-702 NMPEPVPV
+702 NMPEPVP
-710 EATIAASDILYWV
+710 E
-723 GEGQNQAIM
+723 
-732 AINWPDTALAWGYR
+732 
-746 FDGNKTVANM
+746 
-756 VNDITAA
+756 
-763 DPRLSYTTGAYG
+763 
-775 IDDILFARA
+775 
-784 EGDTLRKS
+784 
-792 SSDSWWSSTNNGAS
+792 
-806 DAGMGQPLHNND
+806 
-818 FEKWVEST
+818 
-826 TGIKIDSTW
+826 
-835 VEAYGG
+835 
-841 YWEYTYVYPM
+841 
-851 TIHPVSEP
+851 
-859 EVTPEVPVEA
+859 EA

-969 PLHNNDFEKW
+969 PLHNNDF
-979 AEPAAGVVVDSFS
+979 VS

-1049 SSIVAWATGVSV
+1049 SSIVAWATSVSV

-1072 GPRVIYGSE
+1072 GPHVIYGSE

-1205 IVDVVGSINPQYAT
+1205 IVDVVGSIDPQYAT

-1328 TGMLSDIIYTADGHT
+1328 TGSMLSDIIYTADGHT
-1343 FLLTAESA
+1343 FQLTAESA

-1379 DFVKWGDPNSGIMV
+1379 DFVKWGDPNSGIMI
-1393 DSTNWGYVWTTTVT
+1393 DSANWGYVWTTTVT

>member
-1 MFKKVLTIIM
+1 MKKKLTLLLSILAFSAASYAQWDPVFNPTVAQDDIQFWTGTGSNRAVIAITWNDDVAGNIGIAWGVQWNGTTNLKSLM
-11 GLGLA
+11 DTLNLYDPRLSVTGNGTISNLSYQDEELGLDLVGPA
-16 IGAQAQIDPDDILF
+16 GYWWYNWKDANDNDKQSGGVLADMIVSGDFIDWLPMNATTFESEAADEMFMATNPNGSTSTNYPFAESSVQYWAGSGSNSAVVGVGFNGTVLVWGVRWSGNVHVSDLLDTIDTLDSRMQIDGISNCYTDYMEYSDGTTSYETEGAGIMYKVNNTFASSICSQNAADGDYIFFSDNFSFPANSYIFVSTPNGGDTPNPNTRPIAVEDIQY
-30 WVGHGDAHAIVAIQW
+30 WVGSGDGSSVVVVSWDDEADDVVA
-45 DEDEVGLAW
+45 LAW
-54 GVNYDE
+54 GVHYDDE
-60 EVYLSVQDALDTIA
+60 YYPSVLDLLDSIKEYDSRFDYTVRRYMGEVYDIHTITYEDGTMSLAQTNTSEISVQVFTEEQIDDV
-74 LYDPR
+74 
-79 FNYRFSRYGSAGT
+79 SGSE
-92 IMGFSSLNYDDGTLS
+92 L
-107 LSKGNTETPCVWVED
+107 ED
-122 YSADP
+122 YSIWDGDMVTISTSGLFLLDDVEAVLPPSTPDP
-127 SDWDW
+127 QQPCE
-132 DAAVEEENGIIL
+132 ALALPYEEN
-144 ISTGC
+144 
-149 YQSYTGIE
+149 
-157 PVDPIS
+157 
-163 YELPTDATIAF
+163 
-174 SDILYWVG
+174 
-182 EGSDSAALI
+182 
-191 VNFGIP
+191 
-197 DTAFAWGYRFNGS
+197 
-210 ATVQQMTDAITAADP
+210 
-225 RFWVVGLPSLYP
+225 
-237 QGDIFF
+237 
-243 IIDNGDTLKLSG
+243 
-255 RDEENPGNYWEAL
+255 
-268 INGGVSYSGASQTLV
+268 
-283 NGDVF
+283 
-288 KYGDQRA
+288 
-295 ASRVCLQS
+295 
-303 MDYGGVTYCMQS
+303 
-315 AWPKAPTPVSV
+315 
-326 PEVTPETP
+326 
-334 VEATIAA
+334 
-341 SDILYWVGEG
+341 
-351 QNQAIMAINW
+351 
-361 ADTALAWGYRF
+361 
-372 DGNKTVANMMSDIAA
+372 
-387 ADPRFSYTTGTYG
+387 
-400 IDDILFARAEGDTL
+400 
-414 RKQANSWWGSTQNG
+414 
-428 VMDGGMSQPLHNN
+428 
-441 DFEKWAEPA
+441 
-450 AGIAVDST
+450 
-458 YYGEEWGWSY
+458 
-468 TYVYPMTIHP
+468 
-478 VSVPAAA
+478 
-485 PEPIELCTTVYPLPY
+485 
-500 IEDFS
+500 FS

-512 VRVTEVRAPMPT
+512 VRPYEARAQMPT
-524 CWTVLGNGRFHTD
+524 CWTILGNG
-537 YDTTPNTAAI
+537 TTQYIPSS
-547 YFAGIGYATST
+547 TST
-558 NSYGCMEVGNPY
+558 NSTY
-570 FALIACQMHNGTY
+570 FGGIGYSTSTNSFGAITAYDPFLSLIGSQIYTGSNASHTSSMTSTGTRRY
-583 EPGIQG
+583 
-589 YNNYGGKRF
+589 
-598 AILPMFD
+598 AMLPTFEQ
-605 HPLGQTMLTFNRRS
+605 PLSQTMLTFDHRT
-619 IARSGAALMIGYI
+619 SGAGARLVVGYVI
-632 INDTADFTAVDS
+632 SDTASFVGLDTMAADNRVLHHDTVHFANYAN
-644 LPMDYRITHFDTIHF
+644 LPA
-659 SDYSN
+659 
-664 IPENARL
+664 NARL
-671 TLLWKSVDTVV
+671 TFMWEV
-682 TGFPSNYYCGLDN
+682 TSTTNSTTGPGYRYCGIDN
-695 VKVELNP
+695 LKVELDN
-702 NMPEPVPV
+702 NAPEPTPV

-792 SSDSWWSSTNNGAS
+792 SSDSWWSSTNNG
-806 DAGMGQPLHNND
+806 
-818 FEKWVEST
+818 
-826 TGIKIDSTW
+826 
-835 VEAYGG
+835 
-841 YWEYTYVYPM
+841 
-851 TIHPVSEP
+851 
-859 EVTPEVPVEA
+859 
-869 TIAAS
+869 
-874 DILYWVGEGQNQ
+874 
-886 AIMAINWPDTALAW
+886 
-900 GYRFDGNKTVAN
+900 
-912 MMDDITAADPRLSYT
+912 
-927 TGAYGIDDILFA
+927 
-939 RAEGDTLRKSSSDSW
+939 
-954 WSSTNNGMSDAGMGQ
+954 MSDAGMGQ

-979 AEPAAGVVVDSFS
+979 AEGTTGVLVDSTWVEAS
-992 YVWDSVTYWSY
+992 GGYWSY
-1003 IYVYPMTIHPVS
+1003 TYVYPMTIHPVS

-1049 SSIVAWATGVSV
+1049 SNIVAWATGVSV

-1072 GPRVIYGSE
+1072 GPHVIYGSE

-1125 SFNDYFLELGFVEVS
+1125 SFDDYFLELGFVEVS

-1153 LTQTETQ
+1153 LTQTDSQ
-1160 VVSEVDPTFINNL
+1160 VVSHVDPTFINNL

-1343 FLLTAESA
+1343 FQLTAESA

-1379 DFVKWGDPNSGIMV
+1379 DFVKWGNPNSGIMV

>member
-1 MFKKVLTIIM
+1 MKKKLTLLLSILAFSAASYAQWDPVFNPTVAQDDIQFWTGTGSNRAVIAITWNDDVAGNIGIAWGVQWNGTTNLKSLM
-11 GLGLA
+11 DTLNLYDPRLSVTGNGAISNLSYQDEELGLDLVGPA
-16 IGAQAQIDPDDILF
+16 GYWWYNWKDANDNDKQSGGVLADMIVSGDFIDWLPMNATTFESEAADEMFMATNPNGSTSTNYPFAESSVQYWAGSGSNSAVVGVGFNGTVLVWGVRWSGNVHVSDLLDTINTLDSRMQIDGISNCYADYMEYSDGTTSYETEGAGIMYKVNNTFASSICSQNAADGDYIFFSDNFSFPANSYIFVSTPNGGDTPNPNTRPIAVEDIQY
-30 WVGHGDAHAIVAIQW
+30 WVGSGDGSSVVVVSW
-45 DEDEVGLAW
+45 DDEADDVVVLAW
-54 GVNYDE
+54 GVHYDDE
-60 EVYLSVQDALDTIA
+60 YYPSVLDLLDSIKEYDSRFDYSVHRYMGEVYDIHTIT
-74 LYDPR
+74 YE
-79 FNYRFSRYGSAGT
+79 
-92 IMGFSSLNYDDGTLS
+92 DGTMS
-107 LSKGNTETPCVWVED
+107 LAQTNTSSI
-122 YSADP
+122 SAQVY
-127 SDWDW
+127 
-132 DAAVEEENGIIL
+132 AEE
-144 ISTGC
+144 
-149 YQSYTGIE
+149 
-157 PVDPIS
+157 
-163 YELPTDATIAF
+163 
-174 SDILYWVG
+174 
-182 EGSDSAALI
+182 
-191 VNFGIP
+191 
-197 DTAFAWGYRFNGS
+197 
-210 ATVQQMTDAITAADP
+210 
-225 RFWVVGLPSLYP
+225 
-237 QGDIFF
+237 
-243 IIDNGDTLKLSG
+243 
-255 RDEENPGNYWEAL
+255 
-268 INGGVSYSGASQTLV
+268 
-283 NGDVF
+283 
-288 KYGDQRA
+288 
-295 ASRVCLQS
+295 
-303 MDYGGVTYCMQS
+303 
-315 AWPKAPTPVSV
+315 
-326 PEVTPETP
+326 
-334 VEATIAA
+334 
-341 SDILYWVGEG
+341 
-351 QNQAIMAINW
+351 
-361 ADTALAWGYRF
+361 
-372 DGNKTVANMMSDIAA
+372 
-387 ADPRFSYTTGTYG
+387 G
-400 IDDILFARAEGDTL
+400 IDDVSGSDLEYYSVWDGDLVAISTSGLFLLDNVEAVLPPAE
-414 RKQANSWWGSTQNG
+414 Q
-428 VMDGGMSQPLHNN
+428 
-441 DFEKWAEPA
+441 
-450 AGIAVDST
+450 
-458 YYGEEWGWSY
+458 
-468 TYVYPMTIHP
+468 
-478 VSVPAAA
+478 
-485 PEPIELCTTVYPLPY
+485 PEPVELCTTVYPLPY
-500 IEDFS
+500 TEDFS
-505 GYTDDQS
+505 GYTMAS
-512 VRVTEVRAPMPT
+512 GNYPFVASAPMPT
-524 CWTVLGNGRFHTD
+524 CWTVLGNGRFTAA
-537 YDTTPNTAAI
+537 YDTAADAST
-547 YFAGIGYATST
+547 YFGGIGQATST
-558 NSYGCMEVGNPY
+558 NNWGCITPGDPFLSLTVYGNY
-570 FALIACQMHNGTY
+570 DGTY
-583 EPGIQG
+583 ASYVQ
-589 YNNYGGKRF
+589 NHANYGTRRY
-598 AILPMFD
+598 AILPKFD
-605 HPLGQTMLTFNRRS
+605 HSLSQALLTMDHRTGS
-619 IARSGAALMIGYI
+619 YARSGASFIVGYI
-632 INDTADFTAVDS
+632 VSDTSDFTPLVTFLQDRRV
-644 LPMDYRITHFDTIHF
+644 LHHDTVRF
-659 SDYSN
+659 SEYSTT
-664 IPENARL
+664 IPDDARL
-671 TLLWKSVDTVV
+671 TFLWMSTDTNH
-682 TGFPSNYYCGLDN
+682 TGDAPGYYYLGIDN
-695 VKVELNP
+695 LKVELDP

-792 SSDSWWSSTNNGAS
+792 SSDSWWSSTNNG
-806 DAGMGQPLHNND
+806 
-818 FEKWVEST
+818 
-826 TGIKIDSTW
+826 
-835 VEAYGG
+835 
-841 YWEYTYVYPM
+841 
-851 TIHPVSEP
+851 
-859 EVTPEVPVEA
+859 
-869 TIAAS
+869 
-874 DILYWVGEGQNQ
+874 
-886 AIMAINWPDTALAW
+886 
-900 GYRFDGNKTVAN
+900 
-912 MMDDITAADPRLSYT
+912 
-927 TGAYGIDDILFA
+927 
-939 RAEGDTLRKSSSDSW
+939 
-954 WSSTNNGMSDAGMGQ
+954 MSDAGMGQ

-979 AEPAAGVVVDSFS
+979 AESTTGIKIDSTWVDA
-992 YVWDSVTYWSY
+992 YGGYWEY
-1003 IYVYPMTIHPVS
+1003 TYVYPMTIHPVS

-1049 SSIVAWATGVSV
+1049 SSIVAWATGVSM

-1072 GPRVIYGSE
+1072 GPHVIYGSE

-1328 TGMLSDIIYTADGHT
+1328 TGSMLSDIIYTADGHT
-1343 FLLTAESA
+1343 FQLTAESA

-1379 DFVKWGDPNSGIMV
+1379 DFVKWGDPNSGIMI
-1393 DSTNWGYVWTTTVT
+1393 DSANWGYVWTTTVT

>member
-1 MFKKVLTIIM
+1 MKKKLTLLLSILAFSAASYAQWDPVFNPTVAQDDIQFWTGTGSNRAVIAITWNDDVAGNIGIAWGVQWNGTTNLKSLM
-11 GLGLA
+11 DTLNLYDPRLSVTGNGAISNLSYQDEELGLDLVGPA
-16 IGAQAQIDPDDILF
+16 GYWWYNWKDANDNDKQSGGVLADMIVSGDFIDWLPMNATTFESEAADEMFMATNPNGSTSTNYPFAESSVQYWAGSGSNSAVVGVGFNGTVLVWGVRWSGNVHVSDLLDTINTLDSRMQIDGISNCYADYMEYSDGTTSYETEGAGIMYKVNNTFASSICSQNAADGDYIFFSDNFSFPANSYIFVSTPNGGDTPNPNTRPIAVEDIQY
-30 WVGHGDAHAIVAIQW
+30 WVGSGDGSSVVVVSWDDEADDVVA
-45 DEDEVGLAW
+45 LAW
-54 GVNYDE
+54 GVHYDDE
-60 EVYLSVQDALDTIA
+60 YYPSVLDLLDSIKEYDSRFDYTVRRYMGEVYDIHTIT
-74 LYDPR
+74 YE
-79 FNYRFSRYGSAGT
+79 
-92 IMGFSSLNYDDGTLS
+92 DGTMS
-107 LSKGNTETPCVWVED
+107 LAQTNTSGI
-122 YSADP
+122 SAQVY
-127 SDWDW
+127 
-132 DAAVEEENGIIL
+132 AEE
-144 ISTGC
+144 
-149 YQSYTGIE
+149 
-157 PVDPIS
+157 
-163 YELPTDATIAF
+163 
-174 SDILYWVG
+174 
-182 EGSDSAALI
+182 
-191 VNFGIP
+191 
-197 DTAFAWGYRFNGS
+197 
-210 ATVQQMTDAITAADP
+210 
-225 RFWVVGLPSLYP
+225 
-237 QGDIFF
+237 
-243 IIDNGDTLKLSG
+243 
-255 RDEENPGNYWEAL
+255 
-268 INGGVSYSGASQTLV
+268 
-283 NGDVF
+283 
-288 KYGDQRA
+288 
-295 ASRVCLQS
+295 
-303 MDYGGVTYCMQS
+303 
-315 AWPKAPTPVSV
+315 
-326 PEVTPETP
+326 
-334 VEATIAA
+334 
-341 SDILYWVGEG
+341 
-351 QNQAIMAINW
+351 
-361 ADTALAWGYRF
+361 
-372 DGNKTVANMMSDIAA
+372 
-387 ADPRFSYTTGTYG
+387 G
-400 IDDILFARAEGDTL
+400 IDDVSGSDLEYYSVWDGDLVAISTSGLFLLDNVEAVLPPAE
-414 RKQANSWWGSTQNG
+414 Q
-428 VMDGGMSQPLHNN
+428 
-441 DFEKWAEPA
+441 
-450 AGIAVDST
+450 
-458 YYGEEWGWSY
+458 
-468 TYVYPMTIHP
+468 
-478 VSVPAAA
+478 
-485 PEPIELCTTVYPLPY
+485 PEPVELCTTVYPLPY
-500 IEDFS
+500 TEDFS
-505 GYTDDQS
+505 GYTMAS
-512 VRVTEVRAPMPT
+512 GNYPFVASAPMPT
-524 CWTVLGNGRFHTD
+524 CWTVLGNGRFTAA
-537 YDTTPNTAAI
+537 YDTAADAST
-547 YFAGIGYATST
+547 YFGGIGQATST
-558 NSYGCMEVGNPY
+558 NNWGCITPGDPFLSLTVYGNY
-570 FALIACQMHNGTY
+570 DGTY
-583 EPGIQG
+583 ASYVQ
-589 YNNYGGKRF
+589 NHANYGTRRY
-598 AILPMFD
+598 AILPKFD
-605 HPLGQTMLTFNRRS
+605 HSLSQALLTMDHRTGS
-619 IARSGAALMIGYI
+619 YARSGASFIVGYI
-632 INDTADFTAVDS
+632 VSDTSDFTPLVTFLQDRRV
-644 LPMDYRITHFDTIHF
+644 LHHDTVRF
-659 SDYSN
+659 SEYSTT
-664 IPENARL
+664 IPDDARL
-671 TLLWKSVDTVV
+671 TFLWMSTDTNH
-682 TGFPSNYYCGLDN
+682 TGDAPGYYYLGIDN
-695 VKVELNP
+695 LKVELDP
-702 NMPEPVPV
+702 NMPEP
-710 EATIAASDILYWV
+710 
-723 GEGQNQAIM
+723 
-732 AINWPDTALAWGYR
+732 
-746 FDGNKTVANM
+746 
-756 VNDITAA
+756 
-763 DPRLSYTTGAYG
+763 
-775 IDDILFARA
+775 
-784 EGDTLRKS
+784 
-792 SSDSWWSSTNNGAS
+792 
-806 DAGMGQPLHNND
+806 
-818 FEKWVEST
+818 
-826 TGIKIDSTW
+826 
-835 VEAYGG
+835 
-841 YWEYTYVYPM
+841 
-851 TIHPVSEP
+851 
-859 EVTPEVPVEA
+859 VPVEA

-1021 TNPQPHPEH
+1021 TNPQPQPEH

-1072 GPRVIYGSE
+1072 GPHVIYGSE

-1328 TGMLSDIIYTADGHT
+1328 TGMLSNIIYTADGHT
-1343 FLLTAESA
+1343 FQLTAESA

>member
-1 MFKKVLTIIM
+1 MKKKLTLLLSILAFSAASYAQWGDPVFNPTVAQDDIQFWTGTGSNRAVIAITWNDDVAGNIGIAWGVQWNGTTNLKSLM
-11 GLGLA
+11 DTLNLYDPRLSVTGNGAISNLSYQDEELGLDLVGPA
-16 IGAQAQIDPDDILF
+16 GYWWYNWKDANDNDKQSGGVLADMIVSGDFIDWLPMNATTFESEAADEMFMATNPNGSTSTNYPFAESSVQYWAGSGSNSAVVGVGFNGTVLVWGVRWSGNVHVSDLLDTINTLDSRMQIDGISNCYADYMEYSDGTTSYETEGAGIMYKVNNTFASSICSQNAADGDYIFFSDNFSFPANSYIFVSTPNGGDTPNPNTRPIAVEDIQY
-30 WVGHGDAHAIVAIQW
+30 WVGSGDGSSVVVVSWDDEADDVVA
-45 DEDEVGLAW
+45 LAW
-54 GVNYDE
+54 GVHYDDE
-60 EVYLSVQDALDTIA
+60 YYPSVLDLLDSIKEYDSRFDYSVRRYMGEVYDIHTIT
-74 LYDPR
+74 Y
-79 FNYRFSRYGSAGT
+79 S
-92 IMGFSSLNYDDGTLS
+92 DGTMNLAQT
-107 LSKGNTETPCVWVED
+107 NTSSI
-122 YSADP
+122 SAQVY
-127 SDWDW
+127 
-132 DAAVEEENGIIL
+132 AEE
-144 ISTGC
+144 
-149 YQSYTGIE
+149 
-157 PVDPIS
+157 
-163 YELPTDATIAF
+163 
-174 SDILYWVG
+174 
-182 EGSDSAALI
+182 
-191 VNFGIP
+191 
-197 DTAFAWGYRFNGS
+197 
-210 ATVQQMTDAITAADP
+210 
-225 RFWVVGLPSLYP
+225 
-237 QGDIFF
+237 
-243 IIDNGDTLKLSG
+243 
-255 RDEENPGNYWEAL
+255 
-268 INGGVSYSGASQTLV
+268 
-283 NGDVF
+283 
-288 KYGDQRA
+288 
-295 ASRVCLQS
+295 
-303 MDYGGVTYCMQS
+303 
-315 AWPKAPTPVSV
+315 
-326 PEVTPETP
+326 
-334 VEATIAA
+334 
-341 SDILYWVGEG
+341 
-351 QNQAIMAINW
+351 
-361 ADTALAWGYRF
+361 
-372 DGNKTVANMMSDIAA
+372 
-387 ADPRFSYTTGTYG
+387 G
-400 IDDILFARAEGDTL
+400 IDDVSGSDLEYYSVWDGDLVAISTSGLFLLDNVEAVLPPAE
-414 RKQANSWWGSTQNG
+414 Q
-428 VMDGGMSQPLHNN
+428 
-441 DFEKWAEPA
+441 
-450 AGIAVDST
+450 
-458 YYGEEWGWSY
+458 
-468 TYVYPMTIHP
+468 
-478 VSVPAAA
+478 
-485 PEPIELCTTVYPLPY
+485 PEPVELCTTVYPLPY
-500 IEDFS
+500 TEDFS

-512 VRVTEVRAPMPT
+512 VRVTEVRAPIPT
-524 CWTVLGNGRFHTD
+524 CWTVLGDGRFHAD
-537 YDTTPNTAAI
+537 YDTTPNTANI
-547 YFAGIGYATST
+547 FFAGVGYATST

-695 VKVELNP
+695 VKVELDP
-702 NMPEPVPV
+702 NMPEPVPEEATIAASDILYWVGEGQNQAIMAINWADTALAWGYRFDGNKTVSNMMSEIAAADPRFSYTMNGTYIDDILFVRAEGDTLRKQQYSYWESKNNSISDMGMSQPLNNGDFEKWAEPAAGVVVDSFSYVWDSVTYWSYTYVYPMTIHPVSVPEITPETPV

-763 DPRLSYTTGAYG
+763 DPRLSYTTGTYG

-818 FEKWVEST
+818 FEKWVEGT
-826 TGIKIDSTW
+826 TGVLVDSTW
-835 VEAYGG
+835 DEAYGG
-841 YWEYTYVYPM
+841 YW
-851 TIHPVSEP
+851 
-859 EVTPEVPVEA
+859 
-869 TIAAS
+869 
-874 DILYWVGEGQNQ
+874 
-886 AIMAINWPDTALAW
+886 
-900 GYRFDGNKTVAN
+900 
-912 MMDDITAADPRLSYT
+912 SYT
-927 TGAYGIDDILFA
+927 
-939 RAEGDTLRKSSSDSW
+939 
-954 WSSTNNGMSDAGMGQ
+954 
-969 PLHNNDFEKW
+969 
-979 AEPAAGVVVDSFS
+979 
-992 YVWDSVTYWSY
+992 
-1003 IYVYPMTIHPVS
+1003 YVYPMTIHPVS

-1021 TNPQPHPEH
+1021 TNPQPQPEH

-1110 PIRNGEGPD
+1110 AIRNGEGPD

-1205 IVDVVGSINPQYAT
+1205 IVDVVGSIDPQYAT

-1255 NTNGSSEVA
+1255 NTDGSSEVA

-1302 KWNGNATVQDLM
+1302 KWNGSATVQDLM

-1343 FLLTAESA
+1343 FQLTAESA

-1379 DFVKWGDPNSGIMV
+1379 DFVKWGDPNSGIMI
-1393 DSTNWGYVWTTTVT
+1393 DSANWAYVWTTTVT

-1416 DDVKVAIEAL
+1416 DDVKVAIETL

>member
-1 MFKKVLTIIM
+1 MKKKLTLLLSILAFSAASYAQWDPVFNPTVAQDDIQFWTGTGSNRAVIAITWNDDVAGNIGIAWGVQWNGTTNLKSLM
-11 GLGLA
+11 DTLNLYDPRLSVTGNGAISNLSYQDEELGLDLVGPA
-16 IGAQAQIDPDDILF
+16 GYWWYNWKDANDNDKQSGGVLADMIVSGDFIDWLPMNATTFESEAADEMFMATNPNGSTSTNYPFAESSVQYWAGSGSNSAVVGVGFNGTVLVWGVRWSGNVHVSDLLDTINTLDSRMQIDGISNCYADYMEYSDGTTSYETEGAGIMYKVNNTFASSICSQNAADGDYIFFSDNFSFPANSYIFVSTPNGGDTPNPNTRPIAVEDIQY
-30 WVGHGDAHAIVAIQW
+30 WVGSGDGSSVVVVSWDDEADDVVA
-45 DEDEVGLAW
+45 LAW
-54 GVNYDE
+54 GVHYDDE
-60 EVYLSVQDALDTIA
+60 YYPSVLDLLDSIKEYDSRFDYTVRRYMGEVYDIHTIT
-74 LYDPR
+74 YE
-79 FNYRFSRYGSAGT
+79 
-92 IMGFSSLNYDDGTLS
+92 DGTMS
-107 LSKGNTETPCVWVED
+107 LAQTNTSSI
-122 YSADP
+122 SAQVY
-127 SDWDW
+127 
-132 DAAVEEENGIIL
+132 AEE
-144 ISTGC
+144 
-149 YQSYTGIE
+149 
-157 PVDPIS
+157 
-163 YELPTDATIAF
+163 
-174 SDILYWVG
+174 
-182 EGSDSAALI
+182 
-191 VNFGIP
+191 
-197 DTAFAWGYRFNGS
+197 
-210 ATVQQMTDAITAADP
+210 
-225 RFWVVGLPSLYP
+225 
-237 QGDIFF
+237 
-243 IIDNGDTLKLSG
+243 
-255 RDEENPGNYWEAL
+255 
-268 INGGVSYSGASQTLV
+268 
-283 NGDVF
+283 
-288 KYGDQRA
+288 
-295 ASRVCLQS
+295 
-303 MDYGGVTYCMQS
+303 
-315 AWPKAPTPVSV
+315 
-326 PEVTPETP
+326 
-334 VEATIAA
+334 
-341 SDILYWVGEG
+341 
-351 QNQAIMAINW
+351 
-361 ADTALAWGYRF
+361 
-372 DGNKTVANMMSDIAA
+372 
-387 ADPRFSYTTGTYG
+387 G
-400 IDDILFARAEGDTL
+400 IDDVSGSDLEYYSVWDGDLVAISTSGLFLLDNVEAVLPPAE
-414 RKQANSWWGSTQNG
+414 Q
-428 VMDGGMSQPLHNN
+428 
-441 DFEKWAEPA
+441 
-450 AGIAVDST
+450 
-458 YYGEEWGWSY
+458 
-468 TYVYPMTIHP
+468 
-478 VSVPAAA
+478 
-485 PEPIELCTTVYPLPY
+485 PEPVELCTTVYPLPY
-500 IEDFS
+500 TEDFS
-505 GYTDDQS
+505 GYTMAS
-512 VRVTEVRAPMPT
+512 GNYPFVASAPMPT
-524 CWTVLGNGRFHTD
+524 CWTVLGNGRFTAA
-537 YDTTPNTAAI
+537 YDTAADAST
-547 YFAGIGYATST
+547 YFGGIGQATST
-558 NSYGCMEVGNPY
+558 NNWGCITPGDPFLSLTVYGNY
-570 FALIACQMHNGTY
+570 DGTY
-583 EPGIQG
+583 ASYVQ
-589 YNNYGGKRF
+589 NHANYGTRRY
-598 AILPMFD
+598 AILPKFD
-605 HPLGQTMLTFNRRS
+605 HSLSQALLTMDHRTGS
-619 IARSGAALMIGYI
+619 YARSGASFIVGYI
-632 INDTADFTAVDS
+632 VSDTSDFTPLVTFLQDRRV
-644 LPMDYRITHFDTIHF
+644 LHHDTVRF
-659 SDYSN
+659 SEYSTT
-664 IPENARL
+664 IPDDARL
-671 TLLWKSVDTVV
+671 TFLWMSTDTNH
-682 TGFPSNYYCGLDN
+682 TGDAPGYYYLGIDN
-695 VKVELNP
+695 LKVELDP
-702 NMPEPVPV
+702 NMPEP
-710 EATIAASDILYWV
+710 
-723 GEGQNQAIM
+723 
-732 AINWPDTALAWGYR
+732 
-746 FDGNKTVANM
+746 
-756 VNDITAA
+756 
-763 DPRLSYTTGAYG
+763 
-775 IDDILFARA
+775 
-784 EGDTLRKS
+784 
-792 SSDSWWSSTNNGAS
+792 
-806 DAGMGQPLHNND
+806 
-818 FEKWVEST
+818 
-826 TGIKIDSTW
+826 
-835 VEAYGG
+835 
-841 YWEYTYVYPM
+841 
-851 TIHPVSEP
+851 
-859 EVTPEVPVEA
+859 VPVEA

-1021 TNPQPHPEH
+1021 TNPQPQPEH

-1072 GPRVIYGSE
+1072 GPHVIYGSE

-1328 TGMLSDIIYTADGHT
+1328 TGMLSNIIYTADGHT
-1343 FLLTAESA
+1343 FQLTAESA

-1393 DSTNWGYVWTTTVT
+1393 DSTNWGYVWTITVT

-1416 DDVKVAIEAL
+1416 DDVKVTIEAL

>member
-127 SDWDW
+127 NDWDW
-132 DAAVEEENGIIL
+132 EAAVEEENGIIL

-174 SDILYWVG
+174 NDILYWVG

-225 RFWVVGLPSLYP
+225 RFWVVGRPSWYP
-237 QGDIFF
+237 DGDIFF

-255 RDEENPGNYWEAL
+255 RDEENPGNYWEAN
-268 INGGVSYSGASQTLV
+268 INGNASFGGNEQTLV

-387 ADPRFSYTTGTYG
+387 ADPRFSYTMNGTY

-414 RKQANSWWGSTQNG
+414 RKQAYSWWSSAQNG
-428 VMDGGMSQPLHNN
+428 TMDAGMGQALHNN
-441 DFEKWAEPA
+441 DFEKWTEPA
-450 AGIAVDST
+450 AGVIVDSIWVDA
-458 YYGEEWGWSY
+458 YGGYWDY

-500 IEDFS
+500 TEDFS

-512 VRVTEVRAPMPT
+512 VRVTEVRAPIPT
-524 CWTVLGNGRFHTD
+524 CWTVLGDGRFHAD
-537 YDTTPNTAAI
+537 YDTTPNTANI
-547 YFAGIGYATST
+547 FFAGVGYATST

-695 VKVELNP
+695 VKVELDP
-702 NMPEPVPV
+702 NMPEPVPE

-756 VNDITAA
+756 VN
-763 DPRLSYTTGAYG
+763 
-775 IDDILFARA
+775 
-784 EGDTLRKS
+784 
-792 SSDSWWSSTNNGAS
+792 
-806 DAGMGQPLHNND
+806 
-818 FEKWVEST
+818 
-826 TGIKIDSTW
+826 
-835 VEAYGG
+835 
-841 YWEYTYVYPM
+841 
-851 TIHPVSEP
+851 
-859 EVTPEVPVEA
+859 
-869 TIAAS
+869 
-874 DILYWVGEGQNQ
+874 
-886 AIMAINWPDTALAW
+886 
-900 GYRFDGNKTVAN
+900 
-912 MMDDITAADPRLSYT
+912 DITAADPRLSYT

-1072 GPRVIYGSE
+1072 GPHVIYGSE

-1096 SLGDGGSATVTFAH
+1096 SLGDGGNATVTFAH
-1110 PIRNGEGPD
+1110 AIRNGEGPD

-1205 IVDVVGSINPQYAT
+1205 IVDVVGSIDPQYAT

-1255 NTNGSSEVA
+1255 NTDGSSEVA

-1302 KWNGNATVQDLM
+1302 KWNGSATVQDLM

-1343 FLLTAESA
+1343 FQLTAESA

-1379 DFVKWGDPNSGIMV
+1379 DFVKWGDPNSGIMI
-1393 DSTNWGYVWTTTVT
+1393 DSANWAYVWTTTVT

-1416 DDVKVAIEAL
+1416 DDVKVAIETL

>member
-1 MFKKVLTIIM
+1 MKKKLTLLLSILAFSAASYAQWDPVFNPTVAQDDIQFWTGTGSNRAVIAITWNDDVAGNIGIAWGVQWNGTTNLKSLM
-11 GLGLA
+11 DTLNLYDPRLSVTGNGAISNLSYQDEELGLDLVGPA
-16 IGAQAQIDPDDILF
+16 GYWWYNWKDANDNDKQSGGVLADMIVSGDFIDWLPMNATTFESEAADEMFMATNPNGSTSTNYPFAESSVQYWAGSGSNSAVVGVGFNGTVLVWGVRWSGNVHVSDLLDTINTLDSRMQIDGISNCYADYMEYSDGTTSYETEGAGIMYKVNNTFASSICSQNAADGDYIFFSDNFSFPANSYIFVSTPNGGDTPNPNTRPIAVEDIQY
-30 WVGHGDAHAIVAIQW
+30 WVGSGDGSSVVVVSWDDEADDVVA
-45 DEDEVGLAW
+45 LAW
-54 GVNYDE
+54 GVHYDDE
-60 EVYLSVQDALDTIA
+60 YYPSVLDLLDSIKEYDSRFDYTVRRYMGEVYDIHTIT
-74 LYDPR
+74 YE
-79 FNYRFSRYGSAGT
+79 
-92 IMGFSSLNYDDGTLS
+92 DGTMS
-107 LSKGNTETPCVWVED
+107 LAQTNTSSI
-122 YSADP
+122 SAQVY
-127 SDWDW
+127 
-132 DAAVEEENGIIL
+132 AEE
-144 ISTGC
+144 
-149 YQSYTGIE
+149 
-157 PVDPIS
+157 
-163 YELPTDATIAF
+163 
-174 SDILYWVG
+174 
-182 EGSDSAALI
+182 
-191 VNFGIP
+191 
-197 DTAFAWGYRFNGS
+197 
-210 ATVQQMTDAITAADP
+210 
-225 RFWVVGLPSLYP
+225 
-237 QGDIFF
+237 
-243 IIDNGDTLKLSG
+243 
-255 RDEENPGNYWEAL
+255 
-268 INGGVSYSGASQTLV
+268 
-283 NGDVF
+283 
-288 KYGDQRA
+288 
-295 ASRVCLQS
+295 
-303 MDYGGVTYCMQS
+303 
-315 AWPKAPTPVSV
+315 
-326 PEVTPETP
+326 
-334 VEATIAA
+334 
-341 SDILYWVGEG
+341 
-351 QNQAIMAINW
+351 
-361 ADTALAWGYRF
+361 
-372 DGNKTVANMMSDIAA
+372 
-387 ADPRFSYTTGTYG
+387 G
-400 IDDILFARAEGDTL
+400 IDDVSGSDLEYYSVWDGDLVAISTSGLFLLDNVEAVLPPAE
-414 RKQANSWWGSTQNG
+414 Q
-428 VMDGGMSQPLHNN
+428 
-441 DFEKWAEPA
+441 
-450 AGIAVDST
+450 
-458 YYGEEWGWSY
+458 
-468 TYVYPMTIHP
+468 
-478 VSVPAAA
+478 
-485 PEPIELCTTVYPLPY
+485 PEPVELCTTVYPLPY
-500 IEDFS
+500 TEDFS
-505 GYTDDQS
+505 GYTMAS
-512 VRVTEVRAPMPT
+512 GNYPFVASAPMPT
-524 CWTVLGNGRFHTD
+524 CWTVLGNGRFTAA
-537 YDTTPNTAAI
+537 YDTAADAST
-547 YFAGIGYATST
+547 YFGGIGQATST
-558 NSYGCMEVGNPY
+558 NNWGCITPGDPFLSLIVYGNY
-570 FALIACQMHNGTY
+570 DGTY
-583 EPGIQG
+583 ASYVQ
-589 YNNYGGKRF
+589 NHANYGTRRY
-598 AILPMFD
+598 AILPKFD
-605 HPLGQTMLTFNRRS
+605 HSLSQALLTMDHRTGS
-619 IARSGAALMIGYI
+619 YARSGASFIVGYI
-632 INDTADFTAVDS
+632 VSDTSDFTPLVTFLQDRRV
-644 LPMDYRITHFDTIHF
+644 LHHDTVRF
-659 SDYSN
+659 SEYSTT
-664 IPENARL
+664 IPDDARL
-671 TLLWKSVDTVV
+671 TFLWMSTDTNH
-682 TGFPSNYYCGLDN
+682 TGDAPGNYYLGIDN
-695 VKVELNP
+695 LKVELDP
-702 NMPEPVPV
+702 NMPEPVPE

-763 DPRLSYTTGAYG
+763 DPRLSYTTGTYG
-775 IDDILFARA
+775 IDDILFAR
-784 EGDTLRKS
+784 G
-792 SSDSWWSSTNNGAS
+792 
-806 DAGMGQPLHNND
+806 
-818 FEKWVEST
+818 
-826 TGIKIDSTW
+826 
-835 VEAYGG
+835 
-841 YWEYTYVYPM
+841 
-851 TIHPVSEP
+851 
-859 EVTPEVPVEA
+859 
-869 TIAAS
+869 
-874 DILYWVGEGQNQ
+874 
-886 AIMAINWPDTALAW
+886 
-900 GYRFDGNKTVAN
+900 
-912 MMDDITAADPRLSYT
+912 
-927 TGAYGIDDILFA
+927 
-939 RAEGDTLRKSSSDSW
+939 EGDTLRKSSSDSW

-979 AEPAAGVVVDSFS
+979 VEGTTGIKIDSTWVEA
-992 YVWDSVTYWSY
+992 YGGYWEY
-1003 IYVYPMTIHPVS
+1003 TYVYPMTIHPVS

-1021 TNPQPHPEH
+1021 TNPQPQPEH

-1072 GPRVIYGSE
+1072 GPHVIYGSE

-1205 IVDVVGSINPQYAT
+1205 IVDVVGSIDPQYAT

-1328 TGMLSDIIYTADGHT
+1328 TGSMLSDIIYTADGHT
-1343 FLLTAESA
+1343 FQLTAESA

-1379 DFVKWGDPNSGIMV
+1379 DFVKWGDPNSGIMI
-1393 DSTNWGYVWTTTVT
+1393 DSANWGYVWTTTVT

>member
-1 MFKKVLTIIM
+1 MKKKLTLLLSILAFSAASYAQWGDPVFNPTVAQDDIQFWTGTGSNRAVIAITWNDDVAGNIGIAWGVQWNGTTNLKSLM
-11 GLGLA
+11 DTLNLYDPRLSVTGNGAISNLSYQDEELGLDLVGPA
-16 IGAQAQIDPDDILF
+16 GYWWYNWKDANDNDKQSGGVLADMIVSGDFIDWLPMNATTFESEAADEMFMATNPNGSTSTNYPFAESSVQYWAGSGSNSAVVGVGFNGTVLVWGVRWSGNVHVSDLLDTINTLDSRMQIDGISNCYADYMEYSDGTTSYETEGAGIMYKVNNTFASSICSQNAADGDYIFFSDNFSFPANSYIFVSTPNGGDTPNPNTRPIAVEDIQY
-30 WVGHGDAHAIVAIQW
+30 WVGSGDGSSVVVVSWDDEADDVVA
-45 DEDEVGLAW
+45 LAW
-54 GVNYDE
+54 GVHYDDE
-60 EVYLSVQDALDTIA
+60 YYPSVLDLLDSIKEYDSRFDYTVRRHMGEVYDIHTIT
-74 LYDPR
+74 YE
-79 FNYRFSRYGSAGT
+79 
-92 IMGFSSLNYDDGTLS
+92 DGTMS
-107 LSKGNTETPCVWVED
+107 LAQTNTSSI
-122 YSADP
+122 SAQVY
-127 SDWDW
+127 
-132 DAAVEEENGIIL
+132 AEE
-144 ISTGC
+144 
-149 YQSYTGIE
+149 
-157 PVDPIS
+157 
-163 YELPTDATIAF
+163 
-174 SDILYWVG
+174 
-182 EGSDSAALI
+182 
-191 VNFGIP
+191 
-197 DTAFAWGYRFNGS
+197 
-210 ATVQQMTDAITAADP
+210 
-225 RFWVVGLPSLYP
+225 
-237 QGDIFF
+237 
-243 IIDNGDTLKLSG
+243 
-255 RDEENPGNYWEAL
+255 
-268 INGGVSYSGASQTLV
+268 
-283 NGDVF
+283 
-288 KYGDQRA
+288 
-295 ASRVCLQS
+295 
-303 MDYGGVTYCMQS
+303 
-315 AWPKAPTPVSV
+315 
-326 PEVTPETP
+326 
-334 VEATIAA
+334 
-341 SDILYWVGEG
+341 
-351 QNQAIMAINW
+351 
-361 ADTALAWGYRF
+361 
-372 DGNKTVANMMSDIAA
+372 
-387 ADPRFSYTTGTYG
+387 G
-400 IDDILFARAEGDTL
+400 IDDVSGSDLEYYSVWDGDLVAISTSGLFLLDNVEAVLPPAE
-414 RKQANSWWGSTQNG
+414 Q
-428 VMDGGMSQPLHNN
+428 
-441 DFEKWAEPA
+441 
-450 AGIAVDST
+450 
-458 YYGEEWGWSY
+458 
-468 TYVYPMTIHP
+468 
-478 VSVPAAA
+478 
-485 PEPIELCTTVYPLPY
+485 PEPVELCTTVYPLPY
-500 IEDFS
+500 TEDFS
-505 GYTDDQS
+505 GYTMAS
-512 VRVTEVRAPMPT
+512 GNYPFVASAPMPT
-524 CWTVLGNGRFHTD
+524 CWTVLGNGRFTAA
-537 YDTTPNTAAI
+537 YDTAADAST
-547 YFAGIGYATST
+547 YFGGIGQATST
-558 NSYGCMEVGNPY
+558 NNWGCITPGDPFLSLTVYGNY
-570 FALIACQMHNGTY
+570 DGTY
-583 EPGIQG
+583 ASYVQ
-589 YNNYGGKRF
+589 NHANYGTRRY
-598 AILPMFD
+598 AILPKFD
-605 HPLGQTMLTFNRRS
+605 HSLSQALLTMDHRTGS
-619 IARSGAALMIGYI
+619 YARSGASFIVGYI
-632 INDTADFTAVDS
+632 VSDTSDFTPLVTFLQDRRV
-644 LPMDYRITHFDTIHF
+644 LHHDTVRF
-659 SDYSN
+659 SEYSTT
-664 IPENARL
+664 IPDDARL
-671 TLLWKSVDTVV
+671 TFLWMSTDTNH
-682 TGFPSNYYCGLDN
+682 TGDAPGYYYLGIDN
-695 VKVELNP
+695 LKVELDP

-912 MMDDITAADPRLSYT
+912 MVNDITAADPRLSYT

-954 WSSTNNGMSDAGMGQ
+954 WSSTNNGASDAGMGQ

-979 AEPAAGVVVDSFS
+979 VESTTGIKIDSTWVEA
-992 YVWDSVTYWSY
+992 YGGYWEY
-1003 IYVYPMTIHPVS
+1003 TYVYPMTIHPVS

-1049 SSIVAWATGVSV
+1049 SSIVAWATGVSM

-1205 IVDVVGSINPQYAT
+1205 IVDVVGSIDPQYAT

-1343 FLLTAESA
+1343 FQLTAESA

-1379 DFVKWGDPNSGIMV
+1379 DFVKWGDPNSGIMT
-1393 DSTNWGYVWTTTVT
+1393 DSANWAYVWTTTVT

>member
-1 MFKKVLTIIM
+1 
-11 GLGLA
+11 
-16 IGAQAQIDPDDILF
+16 
-30 WVGHGDAHAIVAIQW
+30 
-45 DEDEVGLAW
+45 
-54 GVNYDE
+54 
-60 EVYLSVQDALDTIA
+60 
-74 LYDPR
+74 
-79 FNYRFSRYGSAGT
+79 
-92 IMGFSSLNYDDGTLS
+92 
-107 LSKGNTETPCVWVED
+107 
-122 YSADP
+122 
-127 SDWDW
+127 
-132 DAAVEEENGIIL
+132 
-144 ISTGC
+144 
-149 YQSYTGIE
+149 
-157 PVDPIS
+157 
-163 YELPTDATIAF
+163 
-174 SDILYWVG
+174 
-182 EGSDSAALI
+182 
-191 VNFGIP
+191 
-197 DTAFAWGYRFNGS
+197 
-210 ATVQQMTDAITAADP
+210 
-225 RFWVVGLPSLYP
+225 
-237 QGDIFF
+237 
-243 IIDNGDTLKLSG
+243 
-255 RDEENPGNYWEAL
+255 
-268 INGGVSYSGASQTLV
+268 
-283 NGDVF
+283 
-288 KYGDQRA
+288 
-295 ASRVCLQS
+295 
-303 MDYGGVTYCMQS
+303 
-315 AWPKAPTPVSV
+315 
-326 PEVTPETP
+326 
-334 VEATIAA
+334 
-341 SDILYWVGEG
+341 
-351 QNQAIMAINW
+351 
-361 ADTALAWGYRF
+361 
-372 DGNKTVANMMSDIAA
+372 
-387 ADPRFSYTTGTYG
+387 
-400 IDDILFARAEGDTL
+400 
-414 RKQANSWWGSTQNG
+414 
-428 VMDGGMSQPLHNN
+428 
-441 DFEKWAEPA
+441 
-450 AGIAVDST
+450 
-458 YYGEEWGWSY
+458 
-468 TYVYPMTIHP
+468 
-478 VSVPAAA
+478 
-485 PEPIELCTTVYPLPY
+485 
-500 IEDFS
+500 
-505 GYTDDQS
+505 
-512 VRVTEVRAPMPT
+512 
-524 CWTVLGNGRFHTD
+524 
-537 YDTTPNTAAI
+537 
-547 YFAGIGYATST
+547 
-558 NSYGCMEVGNPY
+558 
-570 FALIACQMHNGTY
+570 
-583 EPGIQG
+583 
-589 YNNYGGKRF
+589 
-598 AILPMFD
+598 
-605 HPLGQTMLTFNRRS
+605 
-619 IARSGAALMIGYI
+619 
-632 INDTADFTAVDS
+632 
-644 LPMDYRITHFDTIHF
+644 
-659 SDYSN
+659 
-664 IPENARL
+664 
-671 TLLWKSVDTVV
+671 
-682 TGFPSNYYCGLDN
+682 
-695 VKVELNP
+695 
-702 NMPEPVPV
+702 
-710 EATIAASDILYWV
+710 
-723 GEGQNQAIM
+723 
-732 AINWPDTALAWGYR
+732 
-746 FDGNKTVANM
+746 
-756 VNDITAA
+756 
-763 DPRLSYTTGAYG
+763 
-775 IDDILFARA
+775 
-784 EGDTLRKS
+784 
-792 SSDSWWSSTNNGAS
+792 
-806 DAGMGQPLHNND
+806 
-818 FEKWVEST
+818 
-826 TGIKIDSTW
+826 
-835 VEAYGG
+835 
-841 YWEYTYVYPM
+841 
-851 TIHPVSEP
+851 
-859 EVTPEVPVEA
+859 
-869 TIAAS
+869 
-874 DILYWVGEGQNQ
+874 
-886 AIMAINWPDTALAW
+886 
-900 GYRFDGNKTVAN
+900 
-912 MMDDITAADPRLSYT
+912 
-927 TGAYGIDDILFA
+927 
-939 RAEGDTLRKSSSDSW
+939 
-954 WSSTNNGMSDAGMGQ
+954 MGQ

-1072 GPRVIYGSE
+1072 GPHVIYGSE

-1205 IVDVVGSINPQYAT
+1205 IVDVVGSIDPQYAT

-1343 FLLTAESA
+1343 FQLTAESA
-1351 SPWGNYWMYNI
+1351 SPWGNYWTYNI

-1393 DSTNWGYVWTTTVT
+1393 DSANWGYVWTTTVT

-1461 EGTNVISLAHL
+1461 EGTNAISLAHL

>member
-1 MFKKVLTIIM
+1 MKKKLTLLLSILAFSAASYAQWDPVFNPTVAQDDIQFWTGTGSNRAVIAITWNDDVAGNIGIAWGVQWNGTTNLKSLM
-11 GLGLA
+11 DTLNLYDPRLSVTGNGAISNLSYQDEELGLDLVGPA
-16 IGAQAQIDPDDILF
+16 GYWWYNWKDANDNDKQSGGVLADMIVSGDFIDWLPMNATTFESEAADEMFMATNPNGSTSTNYPFAESSVQYWAGSGSNGAVVGVGFNGTVLVWGVRWSGNVHVSDLLDTINTLDSRMQIDGISNCYADYMEYSDGTTSYETEGAGIMYKVNNTFASSICSQNAADGDYIFFSDNFSFPANSYIFVSTPNGGDTPNPNTRPIAVEDIQY
-30 WVGHGDAHAIVAIQW
+30 WVGSGDGSSVVVVSWDDEADDVVA
-45 DEDEVGLAW
+45 LAW
-54 GVNYDE
+54 GVRYDDE
-60 EVYLSVQDALDTIA
+60 YYPSVLDLLDSIKEYDSRFDYSVRRYMGEVYDIHTIT
-74 LYDPR
+74 Y
-79 FNYRFSRYGSAGT
+79 S
-92 IMGFSSLNYDDGTLS
+92 DGTMNLAQT
-107 LSKGNTETPCVWVED
+107 NTSSI
-122 YSADP
+122 SAQVY
-127 SDWDW
+127 
-132 DAAVEEENGIIL
+132 AEE
-144 ISTGC
+144 
-149 YQSYTGIE
+149 
-157 PVDPIS
+157 
-163 YELPTDATIAF
+163 
-174 SDILYWVG
+174 
-182 EGSDSAALI
+182 
-191 VNFGIP
+191 
-197 DTAFAWGYRFNGS
+197 
-210 ATVQQMTDAITAADP
+210 
-225 RFWVVGLPSLYP
+225 
-237 QGDIFF
+237 
-243 IIDNGDTLKLSG
+243 
-255 RDEENPGNYWEAL
+255 
-268 INGGVSYSGASQTLV
+268 
-283 NGDVF
+283 
-288 KYGDQRA
+288 
-295 ASRVCLQS
+295 
-303 MDYGGVTYCMQS
+303 
-315 AWPKAPTPVSV
+315 
-326 PEVTPETP
+326 
-334 VEATIAA
+334 
-341 SDILYWVGEG
+341 
-351 QNQAIMAINW
+351 
-361 ADTALAWGYRF
+361 
-372 DGNKTVANMMSDIAA
+372 
-387 ADPRFSYTTGTYG
+387 G
-400 IDDILFARAEGDTL
+400 IDDVSGSDLEYYSVWDGDLVAISTSGLFLLDNVEAVLPPAE
-414 RKQANSWWGSTQNG
+414 Q
-428 VMDGGMSQPLHNN
+428 
-441 DFEKWAEPA
+441 
-450 AGIAVDST
+450 
-458 YYGEEWGWSY
+458 
-468 TYVYPMTIHP
+468 
-478 VSVPAAA
+478 
-485 PEPIELCTTVYPLPY
+485 PEPVELCTTVYPLPY

-524 CWTVLGNGRFHTD
+524 CWTVLGNGRFHAD

-547 YFAGIGYATST
+547 YFAGIGYAPNI
-558 NSYGCMEVGNPY
+558 NSLGCMEVGNPY
-570 FALIACQMHNGTY
+570 FALIACQMYDGTY
-583 EPGIQG
+583 EPGLQNAIK
-589 YNNYGGKRF
+589 YGSKRF

-619 IARSGAALMIGYI
+619 TARSGAALMIGYI

-644 LPMDYRITHFDTIHF
+644 LPMDYRVTHFDTIHF
-659 SDYSN
+659 SNYSN

-671 TLLWKSVDTVV
+671 TLLWKSTDTAHSSY
-682 TGFPSNYYCGLDN
+682 PSNYYSGIDN
-695 VKVELNP
+695 VKVELDANV
-702 NMPEPVPV
+702 PEPVPE

-763 DPRLSYTTGAYG
+763 DPRLSYTTGTYG

-792 SSDSWWSSTNNGAS
+792 SSDSWWSG
-806 DAGMGQPLHNND
+806 
-818 FEKWVEST
+818 
-826 TGIKIDSTW
+826 
-835 VEAYGG
+835 
-841 YWEYTYVYPM
+841 
-851 TIHPVSEP
+851 
-859 EVTPEVPVEA
+859 
-869 TIAAS
+869 
-874 DILYWVGEGQNQ
+874 
-886 AIMAINWPDTALAW
+886 
-900 GYRFDGNKTVAN
+900 
-912 MMDDITAADPRLSYT
+912 
-927 TGAYGIDDILFA
+927 
-939 RAEGDTLRKSSSDSW
+939 
-954 WSSTNNGMSDAGMGQ
+954 TNNGMSDAGMGQ

-979 AEPAAGVVVDSFS
+979 AEGTTGVLVDSTWVDAS
-992 YVWDSVTYWSY
+992 GGYWDYT
-1003 IYVYPMTIHPVS
+1003 YVYPMTIHPVS

-1021 TNPQPHPEH
+1021 TNPQPQPEH

-1039 EGCDAIDGHS
+1039 ADCDAIDGHS

-1072 GPRVIYGSE
+1072 GPHVIYGSE

-1086 PIDFTTTTAV
+1086 AIDFTTTTAV

-1125 SFNDYFLELGFVEVS
+1125 SFDDYFLELGFVEVS

-1153 LTQTETQ
+1153 LTQTDSQ
-1160 VVSEVDPTFINNL
+1160 VVSHVDPTFINNL

-1205 IVDVVGSINPQYAT
+1205 IIDVVGSIDPQYAT

-1343 FLLTAESA
+1343 FQLTAESA

-1416 DDVKVAIEAL
+1416 NDVKVAIEAL

-1461 EGTNVISLAHL
+1461 EGTNAISLAHL

>member
-16 IGAQAQIDPDDILF
+16 IGAQAQIDPNDILF

-127 SDWDW
+127 NDWDW
-132 DAAVEEENGIIL
+132 EAAVEEENGIIL

-174 SDILYWVG
+174 NDILYWVG

-225 RFWVVGLPSLYP
+225 RFWVVGRPSWYP
-237 QGDIFF
+237 DGDIFF

-414 RKQANSWWGSTQNG
+414 RKSSSDSWWSSTNNG
-428 VMDGGMSQPLHNN
+428 ASDAGMGQPLHNN
-441 DFEKWAEPA
+441 DFEKWAESTT
-450 AGIAVDST
+450 GIKIDST
-458 YYGEEWGWSY
+458 WVEAYGGYWDY

-500 IEDFS
+500 TEDFS
-505 GYTDDQS
+505 GYTMAS
-512 VRVTEVRAPMPT
+512 GNYPFVASAPMPT
-524 CWTVLGNGRFHTD
+524 CWTVLGNGRFTAA
-537 YDTTPNTAAI
+537 YDTAADAST
-547 YFAGIGYATST
+547 FFGGIGQATTT
-558 NSYGCMEVGNPY
+558 NNWGCITPGDPFLSLTVYGNY
-570 FALIACQMHNGTY
+570 DGTY
-583 EPGIQG
+583 ASYVQ
-589 YNNYGGKRF
+589 NHANYGTRRY
-598 AILPMFD
+598 AILPKFD
-605 HPLGQTMLTFNRRS
+605 HSLSQALLTMDHRTGS
-619 IARSGAALMIGYI
+619 YARSGASFIVGYI
-632 INDTADFTAVDS
+632 VSDTSDFTPLVTFLQDRRV
-644 LPMDYRITHFDTIHF
+644 LHHDTVRF
-659 SDYSN
+659 SEYSTT
-664 IPENARL
+664 IPDDARL
-671 TLLWKSVDTVV
+671 TFLWMSTDTNH
-682 TGFPSNYYCGLDN
+682 TGDAPGYYYLGIDN
-695 VKVELNP
+695 LKVELDP

-763 DPRLSYTTGAYG
+763 DPRLSYTTGTYG

-792 SSDSWWSSTNNGAS
+792 SS
-806 DAGMGQPLHNND
+806 
-818 FEKWVEST
+818 
-826 TGIKIDSTW
+826 
-835 VEAYGG
+835 Y
-841 YWEYTYVYPM
+841 
-851 TIHPVSEP
+851 
-859 EVTPEVPVEA
+859 
-869 TIAAS
+869 
-874 DILYWVGEGQNQ
+874 
-886 AIMAINWPDTALAW
+886 
-900 GYRFDGNKTVAN
+900 
-912 MMDDITAADPRLSYT
+912 
-927 TGAYGIDDILFA
+927 
-939 RAEGDTLRKSSSDSW
+939 SW

-979 AEPAAGVVVDSFS
+979 VEGTTGIKIDSTWVEA
-992 YVWDSVTYWSY
+992 YGGYWEY
-1003 IYVYPMTIHPVS
+1003 TYVYPMTIHPVS

-1198 DSIVYVR
+1198 DSIAYVR

-1343 FLLTAESA
+1343 FQLTAESA

-1379 DFVKWGDPNSGIMV
+1379 DFVKWGDPNSGIMI

>member
-1 MFKKVLTIIM
+1 MKKKLTLLLSI
-11 GLGLA
+11 LA
-16 IGAQAQIDPDDILF
+16 FSAASYAQWNPVFNPTVAQDDIQF
-30 WVGHGDAHAIVAIQW
+30 WTGTGSNRAVIAITWNDDVAGNI
-45 DEDEVGLAW
+45 GIAW
-54 GVNYDE
+54 GVQWNGTTN
-60 EVYLSVQDALDTIA
+60 LKSLMDTLN

-79 FNYRFSRYGSAGT
+79 LSVTGNGAISNLSYQDEELGLDLVGPAGYWWYNWKDANDNDKQSGGVLADMIVSGDFIDWLPMNATTFESEAADEMFMATNPNGSTSTNYPFAESSVQYWAGSGSNSAVVGVGFNGTVLVWGVRWSGNVHVSDLLDTINTLDSRMQIDGISNCYADYMEYSDGTTSYETEGAGIMYKVNNTFASSICSQNAADGDYIFFSDNFSFPANSYIFVSTPNGGDTPNPNTRPIAVEDIQYWVGSGD
-92 IMGFSSLNYDDGTLS
+92 GSSVVVVSWDDEADDVVALVWGVHYDDEYYPSVLDLLDSIKEYDSRFDYTVRRYMGEVYNIHTITYEDGTMS
-107 LSKGNTETPCVWVED
+107 LAQTNTSEISVQVFTEEQIDDVSGSELED
-122 YSADP
+122 YSIWDGDMVTISTSGLFLLDDVEAVLPPSTPDP
-127 SDWDW
+127 QQPCE
-132 DAAVEEENGIIL
+132 ALALPYEEN
-144 ISTGC
+144 
-149 YQSYTGIE
+149 
-157 PVDPIS
+157 
-163 YELPTDATIAF
+163 
-174 SDILYWVG
+174 
-182 EGSDSAALI
+182 
-191 VNFGIP
+191 
-197 DTAFAWGYRFNGS
+197 
-210 ATVQQMTDAITAADP
+210 
-225 RFWVVGLPSLYP
+225 
-237 QGDIFF
+237 
-243 IIDNGDTLKLSG
+243 
-255 RDEENPGNYWEAL
+255 
-268 INGGVSYSGASQTLV
+268 
-283 NGDVF
+283 
-288 KYGDQRA
+288 
-295 ASRVCLQS
+295 
-303 MDYGGVTYCMQS
+303 
-315 AWPKAPTPVSV
+315 
-326 PEVTPETP
+326 
-334 VEATIAA
+334 
-341 SDILYWVGEG
+341 
-351 QNQAIMAINW
+351 
-361 ADTALAWGYRF
+361 
-372 DGNKTVANMMSDIAA
+372 
-387 ADPRFSYTTGTYG
+387 
-400 IDDILFARAEGDTL
+400 
-414 RKQANSWWGSTQNG
+414 
-428 VMDGGMSQPLHNN
+428 
-441 DFEKWAEPA
+441 
-450 AGIAVDST
+450 
-458 YYGEEWGWSY
+458 
-468 TYVYPMTIHP
+468 
-478 VSVPAAA
+478 
-485 PEPIELCTTVYPLPY
+485 
-500 IEDFS
+500 FS
-505 GYTDDQS
+505 GYTMAS
-512 VRVTEVRAPMPT
+512 GNYPFVASAPMPT
-524 CWTVLGNGRFHTD
+524 CWTVLGNGRFTAA
-537 YDTTPNTAAI
+537 YDTAADAST
-547 YFAGIGYATST
+547 FFGGIGQATTT
-558 NSYGCMEVGNPY
+558 NNWGCISPGDPFLSLTVYGNY
-570 FALIACQMHNGTY
+570 DGTY
-583 EPGIQG
+583 ASYVQ
-589 YNNYGGKRF
+589 NHANYGTRRY
-598 AILPMFD
+598 AILPKFD
-605 HPLGQTMLTFNRRS
+605 HSLSQALLTMDHRTGS
-619 IARSGAALMIGYI
+619 YARSGASFIVGYI
-632 INDTADFTAVDS
+632 VSDTSDFTPLVTFLQDRRV
-644 LPMDYRITHFDTIHF
+644 LHHDTVRF
-659 SDYSN
+659 SEYSTT
-664 IPENARL
+664 IPDDARL
-671 TLLWKSVDTVV
+671 TFLWMSTDTNH
-682 TGFPSNYYCGLDN
+682 TGDAPGYYYLGIDN
-695 VKVELNP
+695 LKVELDP
-702 NMPEPVPV
+702 NMPEPVPE

-792 SSDSWWSSTNNGAS
+792 SS
-806 DAGMGQPLHNND
+806 
-818 FEKWVEST
+818 
-826 TGIKIDSTW
+826 
-835 VEAYGG
+835 Y
-841 YWEYTYVYPM
+841 
-851 TIHPVSEP
+851 
-859 EVTPEVPVEA
+859 
-869 TIAAS
+869 
-874 DILYWVGEGQNQ
+874 
-886 AIMAINWPDTALAW
+886 
-900 GYRFDGNKTVAN
+900 
-912 MMDDITAADPRLSYT
+912 
-927 TGAYGIDDILFA
+927 
-939 RAEGDTLRKSSSDSW
+939 SW

-979 AEPAAGVVVDSFS
+979 AEGTTGVLVDSTWVEA
-992 YVWDSVTYWSY
+992 YGGYWDYT
-1003 IYVYPMTIHPVS
+1003 YVYPMTIHPVS

-1049 SSIVAWATGVSV
+1049 GSIVAWATGVSV

-1072 GPRVIYGSE
+1072 GPHVIYGSE

-1086 PIDFTTTTAV
+1086 AIDFTTTTAV
-1096 SLGDGGSATVTFAH
+1096 SLGDGGNATVTFAH

-1125 SFNDYFLELGFVEVS
+1125 SFDDYFLELGFVEVS

-1153 LTQTETQ
+1153 LTQTDSQ
-1160 VVSEVDPTFINNL
+1160 VVSHVDPTFINNL

-1205 IVDVVGSINPQYAT
+1205 IVDVVGSIDPQYAT

-1255 NTNGSSEVA
+1255 NTNGSTDVA

-1343 FLLTAESA
+1343 FQLTAESA

-1379 DFVKWGDPNSGIMV
+1379 DFVKWGDPNSGIMI
-1393 DSTNWGYVWTTTVT
+1393 DSANWAYVWTTTVT

-1461 EGTNVISLAHL
+1461 EGTNAISLAHL

>member
-1 MFKKVLTIIM
+1 MKKKLTLLLSILAFSAASYAQWDPVFNPTVAQDDIQFWTGTGSNRAVIAITWNDDVAGNIGIAWGVQWNGSNLLMRDIMDTIAAYDSRLTISWNSSHTYINNLTYTDAE
-11 GLGLA
+11 LGLDIA
-16 IGAQAQIDPDDILF
+16 GVLDEDSDMAWWFYNWKDASDADKQSAGVMGDVIANGDFVDWLPMDPETFESYPADEMFMATNPNGSTSTNYPFAESSVQYWAGSGSNSAVVGVGFNGTVLVWGVRWSGNVHVSDLLDTINTLDSRMQIDGISNCYADYMEYSDGTTSYETEGAGIMYKVNNTFASSICSQNAADGDYIFFSDNFSFPANSYIFVSTPNGGDTPNPNTRPIAVEDIQY
-30 WVGHGDAHAIVAIQW
+30 WVGSGDGSSVVVVSWDDEADDVVA
-45 DEDEVGLAW
+45 LAW
-54 GVNYDE
+54 GVHYDDE
-60 EVYLSVQDALDTIA
+60 YYPSVLDLLDSIKEYDSRFDYTVRRYMGEVYDIHTIT
-74 LYDPR
+74 YE
-79 FNYRFSRYGSAGT
+79 
-92 IMGFSSLNYDDGTLS
+92 DGTMS
-107 LSKGNTETPCVWVED
+107 LAQTNTSSI
-122 YSADP
+122 SAQVY
-127 SDWDW
+127 
-132 DAAVEEENGIIL
+132 AEE
-144 ISTGC
+144 
-149 YQSYTGIE
+149 
-157 PVDPIS
+157 
-163 YELPTDATIAF
+163 
-174 SDILYWVG
+174 
-182 EGSDSAALI
+182 
-191 VNFGIP
+191 
-197 DTAFAWGYRFNGS
+197 
-210 ATVQQMTDAITAADP
+210 
-225 RFWVVGLPSLYP
+225 
-237 QGDIFF
+237 
-243 IIDNGDTLKLSG
+243 
-255 RDEENPGNYWEAL
+255 
-268 INGGVSYSGASQTLV
+268 
-283 NGDVF
+283 
-288 KYGDQRA
+288 
-295 ASRVCLQS
+295 
-303 MDYGGVTYCMQS
+303 
-315 AWPKAPTPVSV
+315 
-326 PEVTPETP
+326 
-334 VEATIAA
+334 
-341 SDILYWVGEG
+341 
-351 QNQAIMAINW
+351 
-361 ADTALAWGYRF
+361 
-372 DGNKTVANMMSDIAA
+372 
-387 ADPRFSYTTGTYG
+387 G
-400 IDDILFARAEGDTL
+400 IDDVSGSDLEYYSVWDGDLVAISTSGLFLLDNVEAVLPPAE
-414 RKQANSWWGSTQNG
+414 Q
-428 VMDGGMSQPLHNN
+428 
-441 DFEKWAEPA
+441 
-450 AGIAVDST
+450 
-458 YYGEEWGWSY
+458 
-468 TYVYPMTIHP
+468 
-478 VSVPAAA
+478 
-485 PEPIELCTTVYPLPY
+485 PEPVELCTTVYPLPY
-500 IEDFS
+500 TEDFS
-505 GYTDDQS
+505 GYTMAS
-512 VRVTEVRAPMPT
+512 GNYPFVASAPMPT
-524 CWTVLGNGRFHTD
+524 CWTVLGNGRFTAA
-537 YDTTPNTAAI
+537 YDTAADAST
-547 YFAGIGYATST
+547 YFGGIGQATST
-558 NSYGCMEVGNPY
+558 NNWGCITPGDPFLSLTVYGNY
-570 FALIACQMHNGTY
+570 DGTY
-583 EPGIQG
+583 ASYVQ
-589 YNNYGGKRF
+589 NHANYGTRRY
-598 AILPMFD
+598 AILPKFD
-605 HPLGQTMLTFNRRS
+605 HSLSQALLTMDHRTGS
-619 IARSGAALMIGYI
+619 YARSGASFIVGYI
-632 INDTADFTAVDS
+632 VSDTSDFTPLVTFLQDRRV
-644 LPMDYRITHFDTIHF
+644 LHHDTVRF
-659 SDYSN
+659 SEYSTT
-664 IPENARL
+664 IPDDARL
-671 TLLWKSVDTVV
+671 TFLWMSTDTNH
-682 TGFPSNYYCGLDN
+682 TGDAPGYYYLGIDN
-695 VKVELNP
+695 LKVELDP
-702 NMPEPVPV
+702 NMPEP
-710 EATIAASDILYWV
+710 
-723 GEGQNQAIM
+723 
-732 AINWPDTALAWGYR
+732 
-746 FDGNKTVANM
+746 
-756 VNDITAA
+756 
-763 DPRLSYTTGAYG
+763 
-775 IDDILFARA
+775 
-784 EGDTLRKS
+784 
-792 SSDSWWSSTNNGAS
+792 
-806 DAGMGQPLHNND
+806 
-818 FEKWVEST
+818 
-826 TGIKIDSTW
+826 
-835 VEAYGG
+835 
-841 YWEYTYVYPM
+841 
-851 TIHPVSEP
+851 
-859 EVTPEVPVEA
+859 VPVEA

-1021 TNPQPHPEH
+1021 TNPQPQPEH

-1072 GPRVIYGSE
+1072 GPHVIYGSE

-1328 TGMLSDIIYTADGHT
+1328 TGMLSDIIYSADGHT
-1343 FLLTAESA
+1343 FQLTAESA

-1379 DFVKWGDPNSGIMV
+1379 DFVKWGDPNSGIMI
-1393 DSTNWGYVWTTTVT
+1393 DSANWGYVWTTTVT

>member
-1 MFKKVLTIIM
+1 MKKKLTLLLSILAFSAASYAQWDPVFNPTVAQDDIQFWTGTGSNRAVIAITWNDDVAGNIGIAWGVQWNGTTNLKSLM
-11 GLGLA
+11 DTLNLYDPRLSVTGNGAISNLSYQDEELGLDLVGPA
-16 IGAQAQIDPDDILF
+16 GYWWYNWKDANDNDKQSGGVLADMIVSGDFIDWLPMNATTFESEAADEMFMATNPNGSTSTNYPFAESSVQYWAGSGSNSAVVGVGFNGTVLVWGVRWSGNVHVSDLLDTINTLDSRMQIDGISNCYADYMEYSDGTTSYETEGAGIMYKVNNTFASSICSQNAADGDYIFFSDNFSFPANSYIFVSTPNGGDTPNPNTRPIAVEDIQY
-30 WVGHGDAHAIVAIQW
+30 WVGSGDGSSVVVVSWDDEADDVVA
-45 DEDEVGLAW
+45 LAW
-54 GVNYDE
+54 GVHYDDE
-60 EVYLSVQDALDTIA
+60 YYPSVLDLLDSIKEYDSRFDYSVRRYMGEVYDIHTIT
-74 LYDPR
+74 YE
-79 FNYRFSRYGSAGT
+79 
-92 IMGFSSLNYDDGTLS
+92 DGTMS
-107 LSKGNTETPCVWVED
+107 LAQTNTSSI
-122 YSADP
+122 SAQVY
-127 SDWDW
+127 
-132 DAAVEEENGIIL
+132 AEE
-144 ISTGC
+144 
-149 YQSYTGIE
+149 
-157 PVDPIS
+157 
-163 YELPTDATIAF
+163 
-174 SDILYWVG
+174 
-182 EGSDSAALI
+182 
-191 VNFGIP
+191 
-197 DTAFAWGYRFNGS
+197 
-210 ATVQQMTDAITAADP
+210 
-225 RFWVVGLPSLYP
+225 
-237 QGDIFF
+237 
-243 IIDNGDTLKLSG
+243 
-255 RDEENPGNYWEAL
+255 
-268 INGGVSYSGASQTLV
+268 
-283 NGDVF
+283 
-288 KYGDQRA
+288 
-295 ASRVCLQS
+295 
-303 MDYGGVTYCMQS
+303 
-315 AWPKAPTPVSV
+315 
-326 PEVTPETP
+326 
-334 VEATIAA
+334 
-341 SDILYWVGEG
+341 
-351 QNQAIMAINW
+351 
-361 ADTALAWGYRF
+361 
-372 DGNKTVANMMSDIAA
+372 
-387 ADPRFSYTTGTYG
+387 G
-400 IDDILFARAEGDTL
+400 IDDVSGSDLEYYSVWDGDLVAISTSGLFLLDNVEAVLPPAE
-414 RKQANSWWGSTQNG
+414 Q
-428 VMDGGMSQPLHNN
+428 
-441 DFEKWAEPA
+441 
-450 AGIAVDST
+450 
-458 YYGEEWGWSY
+458 
-468 TYVYPMTIHP
+468 
-478 VSVPAAA
+478 
-485 PEPIELCTTVYPLPY
+485 PEPVELCTTVYPLPY
-500 IEDFS
+500 TEDFS
-505 GYTDDQS
+505 GYTMAS
-512 VRVTEVRAPMPT
+512 GNYPFVASAPMPT
-524 CWTVLGNGRFHTD
+524 CWTVLGNGRFTAA
-537 YDTTPNTAAI
+537 YDTAADAST
-547 YFAGIGYATST
+547 YFGGIGQATST
-558 NSYGCMEVGNPY
+558 NNWGCITPGDPFLSLIVYGNY
-570 FALIACQMHNGTY
+570 DGTY
-583 EPGIQG
+583 ASYVQ
-589 YNNYGGKRF
+589 NHANYGTRRY
-598 AILPMFD
+598 AILPKFD
-605 HPLGQTMLTFNRRS
+605 HSLSQALLTMDHRTGS
-619 IARSGAALMIGYI
+619 YARSGASFIVGYI
-632 INDTADFTAVDS
+632 VSDTSDFTPLVTFLQDRRV
-644 LPMDYRITHFDTIHF
+644 LHHDTVRF
-659 SDYSN
+659 SEYSTT
-664 IPENARL
+664 IPDDARL
-671 TLLWKSVDTVV
+671 TFLWMSTDTNH
-682 TGFPSNYYCGLDN
+682 TGDAPGNYYLGIDN
-695 VKVELNP
+695 LKVELDP
-702 NMPEPVPV
+702 NMPEPVPE

-792 SSDSWWSSTNNGAS
+792 SSDSWWSSTNNG
-806 DAGMGQPLHNND
+806 
-818 FEKWVEST
+818 
-826 TGIKIDSTW
+826 
-835 VEAYGG
+835 
-841 YWEYTYVYPM
+841 
-851 TIHPVSEP
+851 
-859 EVTPEVPVEA
+859 
-869 TIAAS
+869 
-874 DILYWVGEGQNQ
+874 
-886 AIMAINWPDTALAW
+886 
-900 GYRFDGNKTVAN
+900 
-912 MMDDITAADPRLSYT
+912 
-927 TGAYGIDDILFA
+927 
-939 RAEGDTLRKSSSDSW
+939 
-954 WSSTNNGMSDAGMGQ
+954 MSDAGMGQ

-979 AEPAAGVVVDSFS
+979 AEGTTGVLVDSTWVDA
-992 YVWDSVTYWSY
+992 YGGYWRY
-1003 IYVYPMTIHPVS
+1003 TYVYPMTIHPVS

-1021 TNPQPHPEH
+1021 TNPQPQPEH
-1030 GPFCGAVGT
+1030 GPYCGAVGT

-1049 SSIVAWATGVSV
+1049 SSIVAWATGVSM

-1072 GPRVIYGSE
+1072 GPHVIYGSE

-1205 IVDVVGSINPQYAT
+1205 IVDVVGSIDPQYAT

-1343 FLLTAESA
+1343 FQLTAESA

-1379 DFVKWGDPNSGIMV
+1379 DFVKWGDPNSGIMI
-1393 DSTNWGYVWTTTVT
+1393 DSANWGYVWTTTVT